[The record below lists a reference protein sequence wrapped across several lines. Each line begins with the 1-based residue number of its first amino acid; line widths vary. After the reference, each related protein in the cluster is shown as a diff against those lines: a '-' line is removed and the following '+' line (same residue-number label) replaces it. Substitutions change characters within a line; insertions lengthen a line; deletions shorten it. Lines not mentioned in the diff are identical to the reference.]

1 MHNQL
6 SLRAALRP
14 VRVIRHDPSTA
25 SRAKAADA
33 CRPIIR
39 LTHCACGALAL
50 FLVTAAPAW
59 AQTSTWTNTGSGNW
73 TTPGNWD
80 TGTVPNTTVG
90 ADIENGGTAVVTSSG
105 QTVNLLQVGE
115 AGTGSLVIQN
125 GGTLTQ
131 ASGAAFTLIG
141 TGSFTINGQG
151 STYSTPND
159 LLLGRGTGTNA
170 ITVENGGQLYTGN
183 AFIGEGTSSV
193 STNISATVTGAG
205 SYWNAGEFI
214 GVGGGPNAATL
225 TISDGATVTAQ
236 STVAIESIGSGATG
250 IATVT
255 GPGSQLLL
263 PGTALAIG
271 EFINGGEGNGTLTIS
286 NGGLVSAQTVTLGE
300 FDAGTTGVL
309 NLDGTST
316 ARGVLVTT
324 SLAKDLGSGTVNFN
338 GGILRAGAAS
348 SNFISGFD
356 AGSLVVDTGGLY
368 LDTNGFNV
376 TVTDGLS
383 GSGGLTKIGNG
394 TLVLNSNNTLT
405 GNSEVS
411 AGTLA
416 VGDSTNSNA
425 VLGGNLTVDAGA
437 TLLGYGILGGDL
449 INNGTVV
456 PGGTTGTIGSL
467 SVGGNYAQ
475 ASTATL
481 SIEVSP
487 TSASQLKV
495 NGSATLNGLL
505 AITYDPG
512 TYTATQYTIVSA
524 ANGVSGKFSGTAAT
538 LSGGANLGTLQSSVT
553 YAANNV
559 DLVLAN
565 ASTTSTP
572 PPTTPPTTPVV
583 VAPNDTSI
591 YAALGTAAV
600 MNAQGTTAALLDRT
614 GGASAVPSGAPA
626 GWISATGEQ
635 TKVGGSNGE
644 PGFEANQYGFL
655 AGLAQRLGDY
665 TLGVAGGYT
674 HTDLDEQVTGDS
686 GTTDT
691 LRAALY
697 ASRWLGPVG
706 VSGTLGY
713 GLDFLSQ
720 KRPFP
725 GVGTAEGDHMG
736 QEFTTGAQASLPL
749 TLGSVVLTPRV
760 GLRYAYFHANSF
772 GESGAAGQDLDVG
785 TDNVHSLQPYAE
797 LTLDKA
803 FGDALKPVDVQLRVG
818 YAHEVLDA
826 GRAVSVASQD
836 GTLFTA
842 PGTSL
847 PRGYL
852 TTGISIGMQ
861 PVKNLTVSLGYDALI
876 DTTHASAQAGTL
888 KADYRF

>member
-1 MHNQL
+1 M
-6 SLRAALRP
+6 
-14 VRVIRHDPSTA
+14 
-25 SRAKAADA
+25 
-33 CRPIIR
+33 IR
-39 LTHCACGALAL
+39 LTHCAYGALTL
-50 FLVTAAPAW
+50 FLVAAAPAW
-59 AQTSTWTNTGSGNW
+59 SQQTSNWTNTGSGNW

-80 TGTVPNTTVG
+80 TGAVPNTTTNVF
-90 ADIENGGTAVVTSSG
+90 IENGGTAVVSTGG
-105 QTVNLLQVGE
+105 QTVDLLQVGIDP
-115 AGTGSLVIQN
+115 ASSGSLVIQG

-131 ASGAAFTLIG
+131 ASSGVFTLIG
-141 TGSFTINGQG
+141 TGSLTINGQG

-159 LLLGRGTGTNA
+159 LILGRGTGTNT

-205 SYWNAGEFI
+205 SYWNAGQFL

-225 TISDGATVTAQ
+225 TISDGATVTAT
-236 STVAIESIGSGATG
+236 SSGSNGAIESIGSGATG
-250 IATVT
+250 ITTVT

-263 PGTALAIG
+263 PGTPLAVG

-286 NGGLVSAQTVTLGE
+286 NGGLVSAQTVTLGD

-309 NLDGTST
+309 NLDGTSS
-316 ARGVLVTT
+316 ARGVLVTSGLT
-324 SLAKDLGSGTVNFN
+324 KDLGSGTVNFD

-348 SNFISGFD
+348 SNFISGFG
-356 AGSLVVDTGGLY
+356 AGSLVVNAGGLY

-376 TVTDGLS
+376 TVTDALS

-394 TLVLNSNNTLT
+394 TLVLDSDNTLT

-411 AGTLA
+411 VGTLE
-416 VGDSTNSNA
+416 VGDSSASNA
-425 VLGGNLTVDAGA
+425 VLGGNLTVDVAA
-437 TLLGYGILGGDL
+437 ALLGYGTIGGNL
-449 INNGTVV
+449 VNNGTVV
-456 PGGTTGTIGSL
+456 PGGTAGTIGNL
-467 SVGGNYAQ
+467 SVGGNYTQ
-475 ASTATL
+475 ASTAAL
-481 SIEVSP
+481 SVEVSP

-495 NGSATLNGLL
+495 NGSATLNGVL
-505 AITYDPG
+505 AITFDPG
-512 TYTATQYTIVSA
+512 TYTATQYTLVSA
-524 ANGVSGKFSGTAAT
+524 ANGVSGKFSSTMAT
-538 LSGGANLGTLQSSVT
+538 LSGGANLGTLQSAVT
-553 YAANNV
+553 YDANSAN
-559 DLVLAN
+559 LVLAN
-565 ASTTSTP
+565 ATT
-572 PPTTPPTTPVV
+572 TTTPTTPVI

-591 YAALGTAAV
+591 YGALGTAAV
-600 MNAQGTTAALLDRT
+600 MNAQGNTAALLDRT
-614 GGASAVPSGAPA
+614 GRASTAPPGAPD

-644 PGFEANQYGFL
+644 PGFQANQYGFL
-655 AGLAQRLGDY
+655 AGLEQRLGEY

-686 GTTDT
+686 GATDS

-697 ASRWLGPVG
+697 ASRWLGPVD

-720 KRPFP
+720 KRPFA
-725 GVGTAEGDHMG
+725 GVGTAEGNHMG

-772 GESGAAGQDLDVG
+772 GESGAAGQDLDVS

-803 FGDALKPVDVQLRVG
+803 FGNALKPVKVQLRVG
-818 YAHEVLDA
+818 YAREVLDA
-826 GRAVSVASQD
+826 GRALSVASQD

-852 TTGISIGMQ
+852 TTGISIGTQ
-861 PVKNLTVSLGYDALI
+861 PVKNLTVSLAYDALI
-876 DTTHASAQAGTL
+876 NTTHASAQTGTL
-888 KADYRF
+888 RADYRF

>member
-1 MHNQL
+1 M
-6 SLRAALRP
+6 
-14 VRVIRHDPSTA
+14 
-25 SRAKAADA
+25 
-33 CRPIIR
+33 
-39 LTHCACGALAL
+39 
-50 FLVTAAPAW
+50 
-59 AQTSTWTNTGSGNW
+59 
-73 TTPGNWD
+73 
-80 TGTVPNTTVG
+80 
-90 ADIENGGTAVVTSSG
+90 TSSG
-105 QTVNLLQVGE
+105 QTVGLLQVGVT
-115 AGTGSLVIQN
+115 GTGSLLIQN

-131 ASGAAFTLIG
+131 ASGAAFTVIG
-141 TGSFTINGQG
+141 TGSITINGQG

-183 AFIGEGTSSV
+183 AFVGEGSSSV
-193 STNISATVTGAG
+193 STNIGATVTGAG
-205 SYWNAGEFI
+205 SYWNAGEFL

-263 PGTALAIG
+263 PGTALAVG

-309 NLDGTST
+309 NLDGTSS

-338 GGILRAGAAS
+338 GGILRAGASS
-348 SNFISGFD
+348 SNFISGFG

-368 LDTNGFNV
+368 LDTNGFDV
-376 TVTDGLS
+376 TITDGLS
-383 GSGGLTKIGNG
+383 GSGGLTKIGGG
-394 TLVLNSNNTLT
+394 TLVLDSDNTLR

-411 AGTLA
+411 AGTLV
-416 VGDSTNSNA
+416 VGDSSSNA
-425 VLGGNLTVDAGA
+425 VLGGNLTVDAA
-437 TLLGYGILGGDL
+437 AALLGYGTIGGNL
-449 INNGTVV
+449 TNNGTVV
-456 PGGTTGTIGSL
+456 PGGTSGTMDAL
-467 SVGGNYAQ
+467 SVGGNYTQ
-475 ASTATL
+475 ASTAAL

-495 NGSATLNGLL
+495 SGSATLNGVL
-505 AITYDPG
+505 AIVYDPG

-524 ANGVSGKFSGTAAT
+524 ANGVSGKFSSTTAT
-538 LSGGANLGTLQSSVT
+538 LSGGANLGTLQSSLT
-553 YAANNV
+553 YDANSAN
-559 DLVLAN
+559 LVLAN
-565 ASTTSTP
+565 ASATV
-572 PPTTPPTTPVV
+572 TTPVV

-591 YAALGTAAV
+591 YTALGTAAV

-614 GGASAVPSGAPA
+614 GGASAATSGAQD
-626 GWISATGEQ
+626 GWIRATGEQ

-644 PGFEANQYGFL
+644 PGFQANQYGFL
-655 AGLAQRLGDY
+655 AGLEQRLGNY

-686 GTTDT
+686 GATDT

-697 ASRWLGPVG
+697 ASRWLGPLS

-720 KRPFP
+720 KRPFA
-725 GVGTAEGDHMG
+725 GIGTAEGDHMG
-736 QEFTTGAQASLPL
+736 QEFTTGAQAALSL

-760 GLRYAYFHANSF
+760 GLRYAYFHADSF
-772 GESGAAGQDLDVG
+772 GESGAAAQNLDVG
-785 TDNVHSLQPYAE
+785 SDNLHSLQPYAE
-797 LTLDKA
+797 LTLDRA
-803 FGDALKPVDVQLRVG
+803 FGDVLNPVNVQLRVG
-818 YAHEVLDA
+818 YARELLDA

-836 GTLFTA
+836 ETLFTA
-842 PGTSL
+842 PGVSL

-852 TTGISIGMQ
+852 TTGISIGLQ
-861 PVKNLTVSLGYDALI
+861 PVKSLMVSLGYDALI
-876 DTTHASAQAGTL
+876 NTTHASAQAGTL
-888 KADYRF
+888 KAEYRF

>member
-25 SRAKAADA
+25 SRTKAADA
-33 CRPIIR
+33 CRPMIR

-50 FLVTAAPAW
+50 FLVAAAPAW

-73 TTPGNWD
+73 TAPGNWD

-141 TGSFTINGQG
+141 TGSLTINGQG

-159 LLLGRGTGTNA
+159 LLLGRGTGTDA
-170 ITVENGGQLYTGN
+170 ITVENGGQLFTGN

-193 STNISATVTGAG
+193 STGISATVTGAG
-205 SYWNAGEFI
+205 SYWNAGEFL

-263 PGTALAIG
+263 PGTALAVG

-309 NLDGTST
+309 NLDGTSS

-348 SNFISGFD
+348 SNFISGFG
-356 AGSLVVDTGGLY
+356 AGSLVVDAGGLY
-368 LDTNGFNV
+368 LDTNGFDV
-376 TVTDGLS
+376 TVTDSLS
-383 GSGGLTKIGNG
+383 GSGGLTKIGSG
-394 TLVLNSNNTLT
+394 TLVLNSENTLM

-411 AGTLA
+411 AGTLQ
-416 VGDSTNSNA
+416 VGDSSNSNA
-425 VLGGNLTVDAGA
+425 VLGGNLTVDQGA
-437 TLLGYGILGGDL
+437 ALLGYGTVGGNL

-456 PGGTTGTIGSL
+456 PGGTTGTPGSL
-467 SVGGNYAQ
+467 SVGGNYTQ

>member
-1 MHNQL
+1 MRNQL

-14 VRVIRHDPSTA
+14 IRAIRHDLSTA

-50 FLVTAAPAW
+50 FLVAAAPAW

-73 TTPGNWD
+73 TAPGNWD

-131 ASGAAFTLIG
+131 ASGATSTTIG
-141 TGSFTINGQG
+141 SGSLAINGQG
-151 STYSTPND
+151 SIYTTPTD

-225 TISDGATVTAQ
+225 TISDGATVTAR
-236 STVAIESIGSGATG
+236 SSVAIESIGSGATG

-309 NLDGTST
+309 NLDGTSS

-348 SNFISGFD
+348 SNFISGFG
-356 AGSLVVDTGGLY
+356 AGNLVVNAGGLY
-368 LDTNGFNV
+368 LDTNGFDV
-376 TVTDGLS
+376 TVTDSLS
-383 GSGGLTKIGNG
+383 GSGGLTKIGSG
-394 TLVLNSNNTLT
+394 TLVLNSENTLT

-411 AGTLA
+411 AGTLE
-416 VGDSTNSNA
+416 VGDISNSNA
-425 VLGGNLTVDAGA
+425 VLGGNLTVEQGA
-437 TLLGYGILGGDL
+437 ALLGYGTVGGNL
-449 INNGTVV
+449 INNGMVV
-456 PGGTTGTIGSL
+456 PGGTIGTPGTL
-467 SVGGNYAQ
+467 SIGGNYTQ
-475 ASTATL
+475 ASTGTL

-487 TSASQLKV
+487 MSASQLKV
-495 NGSATLNGLL
+495 NGNATLNGVL

-524 ANGVSGKFSGTAAT
+524 NGVTGKFSSTTST
-538 LSGGANLGTLQSSVT
+538 LSGGASLGTLQSSVT
-553 YAANNV
+553 YDANSAN
-559 DLVLAN
+559 LVLAN
-565 ASTTSTP
+565 ASTTT
-572 PPTTPPTTPVV
+572 TTPVV

-600 MNAQGTTAALLDRT
+600 MNAQGTTAALLDRS
-614 GGASAVPSGAPA
+614 GGASGVTPGAPA
-626 GWISATGEQ
+626 GWVRATGEQ

-644 PGFEANQYGFL
+644 PGFQANQYGFL
-655 AGLAQRLGDY
+655 AGLEQRLGDY
-665 TLGVAGGYT
+665 TLGVAAGYT

-720 KRPFP
+720 KRPFA

-772 GESGAAGQDLDVG
+772 GESGAAAQDLDVS

-797 LTLDKA
+797 LTLDKT
-803 FGDALKPVDVQLRVG
+803 FGDALKPVNVQLRVG
-818 YAHEVLDA
+818 YAREVLDA
-826 GRAVSVASQD
+826 GRALSVASQD

-852 TTGISIGMQ
+852 TTGISVGMQ
-861 PVKNLTVSLGYDALI
+861 PVKNLTVSLGYGALI
-876 DTTHASAQAGTL
+876 NTTHASAQAGSL
-888 KADYRF
+888 RADCQF

>member
-1 MHNQL
+1 M
-6 SLRAALRP
+6 
-14 VRVIRHDPSTA
+14 
-25 SRAKAADA
+25 
-33 CRPIIR
+33 
-39 LTHCACGALAL
+39 
-50 FLVTAAPAW
+50 
-59 AQTSTWTNTGSGNW
+59 
-73 TTPGNWD
+73 
-80 TGTVPNTTVG
+80 
-90 ADIENGGTAVVTSSG
+90 TSSG
-105 QTVNLLQVGE
+105 QTVGLLQVGVT
-115 AGTGSLVIQN
+115 GTGSLLIQN

-131 ASGAAFTLIG
+131 ASGAAFTVIG
-141 TGSFTINGQG
+141 TGSITINGQG

-183 AFIGEGTSSV
+183 AFVGEGSSSV
-193 STNISATVTGAG
+193 STNIGATVTGAG
-205 SYWNAGEFI
+205 SYWNAGEFL

-263 PGTALAIG
+263 PGTALAVG

-309 NLDGTST
+309 NLDGTSS

-338 GGILRAGAAS
+338 GGILRAGASS
-348 SNFISGFD
+348 SNFISGFG

-368 LDTNGFNV
+368 LDTNGFDV
-376 TVTDGLS
+376 TITDGLS
-383 GSGGLTKIGNG
+383 GSGGLTKIGGG
-394 TLVLNSNNTLT
+394 TLVLDSDNTLR

-411 AGTLA
+411 AGTLV
-416 VGDSTNSNA
+416 VGDSSSNA
-425 VLGGNLTVDAGA
+425 VLGGNLTVDAA
-437 TLLGYGILGGDL
+437 AALLGYGTIGGNL
-449 INNGTVV
+449 TNNGTVV
-456 PGGTTGTIGSL
+456 PGGTSGTMDAL
-467 SVGGNYAQ
+467 SVGGNYTQ
-475 ASTATL
+475 ASTAAL

-495 NGSATLNGLL
+495 SGSATLNGVL
-505 AITYDPG
+505 AIVYDPG

-524 ANGVSGKFSGTAAT
+524 ANGVSGKFSSTTAT
-538 LSGGANLGTLQSSVT
+538 LSGGANLGTLQSSLT
-553 YAANNV
+553 YDANSAN
-559 DLVLAN
+559 LVLAN
-565 ASTTSTP
+565 ASATV
-572 PPTTPPTTPVV
+572 TTPVV

-591 YAALGTAAV
+591 YTALGTAAV

-614 GGASAVPSGAPA
+614 GGASAATSGAQD
-626 GWISATGEQ
+626 GWIRATGEQ

-644 PGFEANQYGFL
+644 PGFQANQYGFL
-655 AGLAQRLGDY
+655 AGLEQRLGDY

-686 GTTDT
+686 GATDT

-697 ASRWLGPVG
+697 ASRWLGPLS

-720 KRPFP
+720 KRPFA
-725 GVGTAEGDHMG
+725 GIGTAEGDHMG
-736 QEFTTGAQASLPL
+736 QEFTTGAQAALSL

-760 GLRYAYFHANSF
+760 GLRYAYFHADSF
-772 GESGAAGQDLDVG
+772 GESGAAAQNLDVG
-785 TDNVHSLQPYAE
+785 SDNLHSLQPYAE
-797 LTLDKA
+797 LTLDRA
-803 FGDALKPVDVQLRVG
+803 FGDVLNPVNVQLRVG
-818 YAHEVLDA
+818 YARELLDA

-836 GTLFTA
+836 ETLFTA
-842 PGTSL
+842 PGVSL

-852 TTGISIGMQ
+852 TTGISIGLQ
-861 PVKNLTVSLGYDALI
+861 PVKSLMVSLGYDALI
-876 DTTHASAQAGTL
+876 NTTHASAQAGTL
-888 KADYRF
+888 KAEYRF

>member
-1 MHNQL
+1 M
-6 SLRAALRP
+6 
-14 VRVIRHDPSTA
+14 
-25 SRAKAADA
+25 
-33 CRPIIR
+33 
-39 LTHCACGALAL
+39 
-50 FLVTAAPAW
+50 
-59 AQTSTWTNTGSGNW
+59 
-73 TTPGNWD
+73 
-80 TGTVPNTTVG
+80 
-90 ADIENGGTAVVTSSG
+90 TSSG
-105 QTVNLLQVGE
+105 QTVGLLQVGVT
-115 AGTGSLVIQN
+115 GTGSLLIQN

-131 ASGAAFTLIG
+131 ASGAAFTVIG
-141 TGSFTINGQG
+141 TGSITINGQG

-183 AFIGEGTSSV
+183 AFVGEGSSSV
-193 STNISATVTGAG
+193 STNIGATVTGAG
-205 SYWNAGEFI
+205 SYWNAGEFL

-263 PGTALAIG
+263 PGTALAVG

-309 NLDGTST
+309 NLDGTSS

-338 GGILRAGAAS
+338 GGILRAGASS
-348 SNFISGFD
+348 SNFISGFG

-368 LDTNGFNV
+368 LDTNGFDV
-376 TVTDGLS
+376 TITDGLS
-383 GSGGLTKIGNG
+383 GSGGLTKIGSG
-394 TLVLNSNNTLT
+394 TLVLDSDNTLR

-411 AGTLA
+411 AGTLV
-416 VGDSTNSNA
+416 VGDSSSNA
-425 VLGGNLTVDAGA
+425 VLGGNLTVDAA
-437 TLLGYGILGGDL
+437 AALLGYGTIGGNL
-449 INNGTVV
+449 TNNGTVV
-456 PGGTTGTIGSL
+456 PGGTSGTMGAL
-467 SVGGNYAQ
+467 SVGGNYTQ
-475 ASTATL
+475 ASTAAL

-495 NGSATLNGLL
+495 SGSATLNGVL
-505 AITYDPG
+505 AIVYDPG

-524 ANGVSGKFSGTAAT
+524 ANGVSGKFSSTTAT
-538 LSGGANLGTLQSSVT
+538 LSGGANLGTLQSSLT
-553 YAANNV
+553 YDANSAN
-559 DLVLAN
+559 LVLAN
-565 ASTTSTP
+565 ASATV
-572 PPTTPPTTPVV
+572 TTPVV

-591 YAALGTAAV
+591 YTALGTAAV

-614 GGASAVPSGAPA
+614 GGASAATSGAQD
-626 GWISATGEQ
+626 GWIRATGEQ

-644 PGFEANQYGFL
+644 PGFQANQYGFL
-655 AGLAQRLGDY
+655 AGLEQRLGDY

-686 GTTDT
+686 GATDT

-697 ASRWLGPVG
+697 ASRWLGPLS

-720 KRPFP
+720 KRPFA
-725 GVGTAEGDHMG
+725 GIGTAEGDHMG
-736 QEFTTGAQASLPL
+736 QEFTTGAQAALPL

-760 GLRYAYFHANSF
+760 GLRYAYFHADSF
-772 GESGAAGQDLDVG
+772 GESGAAAQNLDVG
-785 TDNVHSLQPYAE
+785 PDNLHSLQPYAE

-803 FGDALKPVDVQLRVG
+803 FGDVLKPVNVQLRVG
-818 YAHEVLDA
+818 YARELLDT

-836 GTLFTA
+836 QTLFTA
-842 PGTSL
+842 PGVSL

-852 TTGISIGMQ
+852 TTGISIGLQ
-861 PVKNLTVSLGYDALI
+861 PVKNLMVSLGYDALI
-876 DTTHASAQAGTL
+876 NTTHASAQAGTL
-888 KADYRF
+888 KAEYRF

>member
-1 MHNQL
+1 M
-6 SLRAALRP
+6 
-14 VRVIRHDPSTA
+14 
-25 SRAKAADA
+25 
-33 CRPIIR
+33 
-39 LTHCACGALAL
+39 
-50 FLVTAAPAW
+50 
-59 AQTSTWTNTGSGNW
+59 
-73 TTPGNWD
+73 
-80 TGTVPNTTVG
+80 
-90 ADIENGGTAVVTSSG
+90 TSSG
-105 QTVNLLQVGE
+105 QTVGLLQVGVT
-115 AGTGSLVIQN
+115 GTGSLLIQN

-131 ASGAAFTLIG
+131 ASGAAFTVIG
-141 TGSFTINGQG
+141 TGSITINGQG

-183 AFIGEGTSSV
+183 AFVGEGSSSV
-193 STNISATVTGAG
+193 STNIGATVTGAG
-205 SYWNAGEFI
+205 SYWNAGEFL

-263 PGTALAIG
+263 PGTALAVG

-309 NLDGTST
+309 NLDGTSS

-338 GGILRAGAAS
+338 GGILRAGASS
-348 SNFISGFD
+348 SNFISGFG

-368 LDTNGFNV
+368 LDTNGFDV
-376 TVTDGLS
+376 TITDGLS
-383 GSGGLTKIGNG
+383 GSGGLTKIGSG
-394 TLVLNSNNTLT
+394 TLVLDSDNTLR

-411 AGTLA
+411 AGTLV
-416 VGDSTNSNA
+416 VGDSSSNA
-425 VLGGNLTVDAGA
+425 VLGGNLTVDAA
-437 TLLGYGILGGDL
+437 AALLGYGTIGGNL
-449 INNGTVV
+449 TNNGTVV
-456 PGGTTGTIGSL
+456 PGGTSGTMGAL
-467 SVGGNYAQ
+467 SVGGNYTQ
-475 ASTATL
+475 ASTAAL

-495 NGSATLNGLL
+495 SGSATLNGVL
-505 AITYDPG
+505 AIVYDPG

-524 ANGVSGKFSGTAAT
+524 ANGVSGKFSSTTAT
-538 LSGGANLGTLQSSVT
+538 LSGGANLGTLQSSLT
-553 YAANNV
+553 YDANSAN
-559 DLVLAN
+559 LVLAN
-565 ASTTSTP
+565 ASATV
-572 PPTTPPTTPVV
+572 TTPVV

-591 YAALGTAAV
+591 YTALGTAAV

-614 GGASAVPSGAPA
+614 GGASAATSGAQD
-626 GWISATGEQ
+626 GWIRATGEQ

-644 PGFEANQYGFL
+644 PGFQANQYGFL
-655 AGLAQRLGDY
+655 AGLEQRLGDY

-686 GTTDT
+686 GATDT

-697 ASRWLGPVG
+697 ASRWLGPLS

-720 KRPFP
+720 KRPFA
-725 GVGTAEGDHMG
+725 GIGTAEGDHMG
-736 QEFTTGAQASLPL
+736 QEFTTGAQAALPL

-760 GLRYAYFHANSF
+760 GLRYAYFHADSF
-772 GESGAAGQDLDVG
+772 GESGAAAQNLDVG
-785 TDNVHSLQPYAE
+785 SDNLHSLQPYAE
-797 LTLDKA
+797 LTLDRA
-803 FGDALKPVDVQLRVG
+803 FGDVLNPVNVQLRVG
-818 YAHEVLDA
+818 YARELLDA

-836 GTLFTA
+836 ETLFTA
-842 PGTSL
+842 PGVSL

-852 TTGISIGMQ
+852 TTGISIGLQ
-861 PVKNLTVSLGYDALI
+861 PVKSLMVSLGYDALI
-876 DTTHASAQAGTL
+876 NTTHASAQAGTL
-888 KADYRF
+888 KAEYRF

>member
-1 MHNQL
+1 M
-6 SLRAALRP
+6 
-14 VRVIRHDPSTA
+14 
-25 SRAKAADA
+25 
-33 CRPIIR
+33 
-39 LTHCACGALAL
+39 
-50 FLVTAAPAW
+50 
-59 AQTSTWTNTGSGNW
+59 
-73 TTPGNWD
+73 
-80 TGTVPNTTVG
+80 
-90 ADIENGGTAVVTSSG
+90 TSSG
-105 QTVNLLQVGE
+105 QTVGLLQVGVT
-115 AGTGSLVIQN
+115 GTGSLLIQN

-131 ASGAAFTLIG
+131 ASGAAFTVIG
-141 TGSFTINGQG
+141 TGSITINGQG

-183 AFIGEGTSSV
+183 AFVGEGSSSV
-193 STNISATVTGAG
+193 STNIGATVTGAG
-205 SYWNAGEFI
+205 SYWNAGEFL

-263 PGTALAIG
+263 PGTALAVG

-309 NLDGTST
+309 NLDGTSS

-338 GGILRAGAAS
+338 GGILRAGASS
-348 SNFISGFD
+348 SNFISGFG

-368 LDTNGFNV
+368 LDTNGFDV
-376 TVTDGLS
+376 TITDGLS
-383 GSGGLTKIGNG
+383 GSGGLTKIGGG
-394 TLVLNSNNTLT
+394 TLVLDSDNTLR

-411 AGTLA
+411 AGTLV
-416 VGDSTNSNA
+416 VGDSSSNA
-425 VLGGNLTVDAGA
+425 VLGGNLTVDAA
-437 TLLGYGILGGDL
+437 AALLGYGTIGGNL
-449 INNGTVV
+449 TNNGTVV
-456 PGGTTGTIGSL
+456 PGGTSGTMGAL
-467 SVGGNYAQ
+467 SVGGNYTQ
-475 ASTATL
+475 ASTAAL

-495 NGSATLNGLL
+495 SGSATLNGVL
-505 AITYDPG
+505 AIVYDPG

-524 ANGVSGKFSGTAAT
+524 ANGVSGKFSSTTAT
-538 LSGGANLGTLQSSVT
+538 LSGGANLGTLQSSLT
-553 YAANNV
+553 YDANSAN
-559 DLVLAN
+559 LVLAN
-565 ASTTSTP
+565 ASATV
-572 PPTTPPTTPVV
+572 TTPVV

-591 YAALGTAAV
+591 YTALGTAAV

-614 GGASAVPSGAPA
+614 GGASAATSGAQD
-626 GWISATGEQ
+626 GWIRATGEQ

-644 PGFEANQYGFL
+644 PGFQANQYGFL
-655 AGLAQRLGDY
+655 AGLEQRLGNY

-686 GTTDT
+686 GATDT

-697 ASRWLGPVG
+697 ASRWLGPLS

-720 KRPFP
+720 KRPFA
-725 GVGTAEGDHMG
+725 GIGTAEGDHMG
-736 QEFTTGAQASLPL
+736 QEFTTGAQAALPL

-760 GLRYAYFHANSF
+760 GLRYAYFHADSF
-772 GESGAAGQDLDVG
+772 GESGAAAQNLDVG
-785 TDNVHSLQPYAE
+785 SDNLHSLQPYAE
-797 LTLDKA
+797 LTLDRA
-803 FGDALKPVDVQLRVG
+803 FGDVLNPVNVQLRVG
-818 YAHEVLDA
+818 YARELLDA

-836 GTLFTA
+836 ETLFTA
-842 PGTSL
+842 PGVSL

-852 TTGISIGMQ
+852 TTGISIGLQ
-861 PVKNLTVSLGYDALI
+861 PVKSLMVSLGYDALI
-876 DTTHASAQAGTL
+876 NTTHASAQAGTL
-888 KADYRF
+888 KAEYRF

>member
-1 MHNQL
+1 MHHQL
-6 SLRAALRP
+6 SLRAPLRP
-14 VRVIRHDPSTA
+14 VRVIRHDLSTPR
-25 SRAKAADA
+25 RATAADV
-33 CRPIIR
+33 CRPMIR
-39 LTHCACGALAL
+39 LTHCACGALTV
-50 FLVTAAPAW
+50 FLVAAAPAW
-59 AQTSTWTNTGSGNW
+59 SQQTSNWTNTGSGNW

-80 TGTVPNTTVG
+80 TGAVPNTTTNVF
-90 ADIENGGTAVVTSSG
+90 IENGGTAVVSTSG
-105 QTVNLLQVGE
+105 QTVDLLQVGIDP
-115 AGTGSLVIQN
+115 ATSGSLVIQG

-131 ASGAAFTLIG
+131 ASSGVFTLVG

-151 STYSTPND
+151 STYTTPND
-159 LLLGRGTGTNA
+159 LILGRGTGTNT
-170 ITVENGGQLYTGN
+170 ITVENGGQLYTGS

-193 STNISATVTGAG
+193 SNNISATVTGAG
-205 SYWNAGEFI
+205 SYWNAGQFL

-225 TISDGATVTAQ
+225 TISDGATVTAT
-236 STVAIESIGSGATG
+236 SPGSNGAVESIGSGATG

-263 PGTALAIG
+263 PGTALAVG

-286 NGGLVSAQTVTLGE
+286 NGGLVSAQTVTLGD

-309 NLDGTST
+309 NLDGTSS
-316 ARGVLVTT
+316 ARGVLVTS
-324 SLAKDLGSGTVNFN
+324 SLAKDLGSGTVNFD

-348 SNFISGFD
+348 SDFISGFS

-368 LDTNGFNV
+368 LDTNGFDV
-376 TVTDGLS
+376 TVTDALS

-394 TLVLNSNNTLT
+394 TLVLDSDNTLT

-411 AGTLA
+411 AGTLE
-416 VGDSTNSNA
+416 VGDSNDSNA
-425 VLGGNLTVDAGA
+425 ELGGNLTVDAAA
-437 TLLGYGILGGDL
+437 TLLGYGTIGGNL

-456 PGGTTGTIGSL
+456 PGGTRGNIGTL
-467 SVGGNYAQ
+467 SVGGNYTQ
-475 ASTATL
+475 ASTAAL
-481 SIEVSP
+481 SIEVNP

-495 NGSATLNGLL
+495 NGSATLNGVL

-512 TYTATQYTIVSA
+512 TYTATRYTIVSA
-524 ANGVSGKFSGTAAT
+524 ANGVSGKFSSTTAT

-553 YAANNV
+553 YDANSA

-565 ASTTSTP
+565 ASTTT
-572 PPTTPPTTPVV
+572 TTPVV

-600 MNAQGTTAALLDRT
+600 MNAQGTTAALLDR
-614 GGASAVPSGAPA
+614 ASSASTATPGAPD
-626 GWISATGEQ
+626 GWIRATGEQ

-644 PGFEANQYGFL
+644 PGFQANQYGFL
-655 AGLAQRLGDY
+655 AGLEQRLGDY

-686 GTTDT
+686 GATDS

-697 ASRWLGPVG
+697 ASRWLGPVD

-720 KRPFP
+720 KRPFA

-736 QEFTTGAQASLPL
+736 QEFTTGVQASLPL
-749 TLGSVVLTPRV
+749 ALGSVVLTPRV

-772 GESGAAGQDLDVG
+772 GESGAAAQDLDVG

-803 FGDALKPVDVQLRVG
+803 FGDTLKPVKVQLRVG
-818 YAHEVLDA
+818 YAREVLDA
-826 GRAVSVASQD
+826 GRALSVASQD

-861 PVKNLTVSLGYDALI
+861 PVKNLRLSLGYDTLI
-876 DTTHASAQAGTL
+876 NTTHASAQAGTL
-888 KADYRF
+888 RADYRF

>member
-1 MHNQL
+1 M
-6 SLRAALRP
+6 
-14 VRVIRHDPSTA
+14 
-25 SRAKAADA
+25 
-33 CRPIIR
+33 
-39 LTHCACGALAL
+39 
-50 FLVTAAPAW
+50 
-59 AQTSTWTNTGSGNW
+59 
-73 TTPGNWD
+73 
-80 TGTVPNTTVG
+80 
-90 ADIENGGTAVVTSSG
+90 TSSG
-105 QTVNLLQVGE
+105 QTVGLLQVGVT
-115 AGTGSLVIQN
+115 GTGSLLIQN

-131 ASGAAFTLIG
+131 ASGAAFTVIG
-141 TGSFTINGQG
+141 TGSITINGQG

-183 AFIGEGTSSV
+183 AFVGEGSSSV
-193 STNISATVTGAG
+193 STNIGATVTGAG
-205 SYWNAGEFI
+205 SYWNAGEFL

-263 PGTALAIG
+263 PGTALAVG

-309 NLDGTST
+309 NLDGTSS

-338 GGILRAGAAS
+338 GGILRAGASS
-348 SNFISGFD
+348 SNFISGFG

-368 LDTNGFNV
+368 LDTNGFDV
-376 TVTDGLS
+376 TITDGLS
-383 GSGGLTKIGNG
+383 GSGGLTKIGGG
-394 TLVLNSNNTLT
+394 TLVLDSDNTLR

-411 AGTLA
+411 AGTLV
-416 VGDSTNSNA
+416 VGDSSSNA
-425 VLGGNLTVDAGA
+425 VLGGNLTVDAA
-437 TLLGYGILGGDL
+437 AALLGYGTIGGNL
-449 INNGTVV
+449 TNNGTVV
-456 PGGTTGTIGSL
+456 PGGTSGTMDAL
-467 SVGGNYAQ
+467 SVGGNYTQ
-475 ASTATL
+475 ASTAAL

-495 NGSATLNGLL
+495 SGSATLNGVL
-505 AITYDPG
+505 AIVYDPG

-524 ANGVSGKFSGTAAT
+524 ANGVSGKFSSTTAT
-538 LSGGANLGTLQSSVT
+538 LSGGANLGTLQSSLT
-553 YAANNV
+553 YDANSAN
-559 DLVLAN
+559 LVLAN
-565 ASTTSTP
+565 ASATV
-572 PPTTPPTTPVV
+572 TTPVV

-591 YAALGTAAV
+591 YTALGTAAV

-614 GGASAVPSGAPA
+614 GGASAATSGAQD
-626 GWISATGEQ
+626 GWIRATGEQ

-644 PGFEANQYGFL
+644 PGFQANQYGFL
-655 AGLAQRLGDY
+655 AGLEQRLGNY

-686 GTTDT
+686 GATDT

-697 ASRWLGPVG
+697 ASRWLGPLS

-720 KRPFP
+720 KRPFA
-725 GVGTAEGDHMG
+725 GIGTAEGDHMG
-736 QEFTTGAQASLPL
+736 QEFTTGAQAALPL

-760 GLRYAYFHANSF
+760 GLRYAYFHADSF
-772 GESGAAGQDLDVG
+772 GESGAAAQNLDVG
-785 TDNVHSLQPYAE
+785 SDNLHSLQPYAE
-797 LTLDKA
+797 LTLDRA
-803 FGDALKPVDVQLRVG
+803 FGDVLNPVNVQLRVG
-818 YAHEVLDA
+818 YARELLDA

-836 GTLFTA
+836 ETLFTA
-842 PGTSL
+842 PGVSL

-852 TTGISIGMQ
+852 TTGISIGLQ
-861 PVKNLTVSLGYDALI
+861 PVKSLMVSLGYDALI
-876 DTTHASAQAGTL
+876 NTTHASAQAGTL
-888 KADYRF
+888 KAEYRF

>member
-1 MHNQL
+1 M
-6 SLRAALRP
+6 
-14 VRVIRHDPSTA
+14 
-25 SRAKAADA
+25 
-33 CRPIIR
+33 
-39 LTHCACGALAL
+39 
-50 FLVTAAPAW
+50 
-59 AQTSTWTNTGSGNW
+59 
-73 TTPGNWD
+73 
-80 TGTVPNTTVG
+80 
-90 ADIENGGTAVVTSSG
+90 TSSG
-105 QTVNLLQVGE
+105 QTVGLLQVGVT
-115 AGTGSLVIQN
+115 GTGSLLIQN

-131 ASGAAFTLIG
+131 ASGAAFTVIG
-141 TGSFTINGQG
+141 TGSITINGQG

-183 AFIGEGTSSV
+183 AFVGEGSSSV
-193 STNISATVTGAG
+193 STNIGATVTGAG
-205 SYWNAGEFI
+205 SYWNAGEFL

-263 PGTALAIG
+263 PGTALAVG

-309 NLDGTST
+309 NLDGTSS

-338 GGILRAGAAS
+338 GGILRAGASS
-348 SNFISGFD
+348 SNFISGFG

-368 LDTNGFNV
+368 LDTNGFDV
-376 TVTDGLS
+376 TITDGLS
-383 GSGGLTKIGNG
+383 GSGGLTKIGSG
-394 TLVLNSNNTLT
+394 TLVLDSDNTLR

-411 AGTLA
+411 AGTLV
-416 VGDSTNSNA
+416 VGDSSSNA
-425 VLGGNLTVDAGA
+425 VLGGNLTVDAA
-437 TLLGYGILGGDL
+437 AALLGYGTIGGNL
-449 INNGTVV
+449 TNNGTVV
-456 PGGTTGTIGSL
+456 PGGTSGTMGAL
-467 SVGGNYAQ
+467 SVGGNYTQ
-475 ASTATL
+475 ASTAAL

-495 NGSATLNGLL
+495 SGSATLNGVL
-505 AITYDPG
+505 AIVYDPG

-524 ANGVSGKFSGTAAT
+524 ANGVSGKFSSTTAT
-538 LSGGANLGTLQSSVT
+538 LSGGANLGTLQSSLT
-553 YAANNV
+553 YDANSAN
-559 DLVLAN
+559 LVLAN
-565 ASTTSTP
+565 ASATV
-572 PPTTPPTTPVV
+572 TTPVV

-591 YAALGTAAV
+591 YTALGTAAV

-614 GGASAVPSGAPA
+614 GGASAATSGAQD
-626 GWISATGEQ
+626 GWIRATGEQ

-644 PGFEANQYGFL
+644 PGFQANQYGFL
-655 AGLAQRLGDY
+655 AGLEQRLGNY

-686 GTTDT
+686 GATDT

-697 ASRWLGPVG
+697 ASRWLGPLS

-720 KRPFP
+720 KRPFA
-725 GVGTAEGDHMG
+725 GIGTAEGDHMG
-736 QEFTTGAQASLPL
+736 QEFTTGAQAALPL

-760 GLRYAYFHANSF
+760 GLRYAYFHADSF
-772 GESGAAGQDLDVG
+772 GESGAAAQNLDVG
-785 TDNVHSLQPYAE
+785 PDNLHSLQPYAE

-803 FGDALKPVDVQLRVG
+803 FGDVLKPVNVQLRVG
-818 YAHEVLDA
+818 YARELLDT

-836 GTLFTA
+836 QTLFTA
-842 PGTSL
+842 PGVSL

-852 TTGISIGMQ
+852 TTGISIGLQ
-861 PVKNLTVSLGYDALI
+861 PVKNLMVSLGYDALI
-876 DTTHASAQAGTL
+876 NTTHASAQAGTL
-888 KADYRF
+888 KAEYRF

>member
-1 MHNQL
+1 M
-6 SLRAALRP
+6 
-14 VRVIRHDPSTA
+14 
-25 SRAKAADA
+25 
-33 CRPIIR
+33 
-39 LTHCACGALAL
+39 
-50 FLVTAAPAW
+50 
-59 AQTSTWTNTGSGNW
+59 
-73 TTPGNWD
+73 
-80 TGTVPNTTVG
+80 
-90 ADIENGGTAVVTSSG
+90 TSSG
-105 QTVNLLQVGE
+105 QTVGLLQVGVT
-115 AGTGSLVIQN
+115 GTGSLLIQN

-131 ASGAAFTLIG
+131 ASGAAFTVIG
-141 TGSFTINGQG
+141 TGSITINGQG

-183 AFIGEGTSSV
+183 AFVGEGSSSV
-193 STNISATVTGAG
+193 STNIGATVTGAG
-205 SYWNAGEFI
+205 SYWNAGEFL

-263 PGTALAIG
+263 PGTALAVG

-309 NLDGTST
+309 NLDGTSS

-338 GGILRAGAAS
+338 GGILRAGASS
-348 SNFISGFD
+348 SNFISGFG

-368 LDTNGFNV
+368 LDTNGFDV
-376 TVTDGLS
+376 TITDGLS
-383 GSGGLTKIGNG
+383 GSGGLTKIGSG
-394 TLVLNSNNTLT
+394 TLVLDSDNTLR

-411 AGTLA
+411 AGTLV
-416 VGDSTNSNA
+416 VGDSSSNA
-425 VLGGNLTVDAGA
+425 VLGGNLTVDAA
-437 TLLGYGILGGDL
+437 AALLGYGTIGGNL
-449 INNGTVV
+449 TNNGTVV
-456 PGGTTGTIGSL
+456 PGGTSGTMGAL
-467 SVGGNYAQ
+467 SVGGNYTQ
-475 ASTATL
+475 ASTAAL

-495 NGSATLNGLL
+495 SGSATLNGVL
-505 AITYDPG
+505 AIVYDPG

-524 ANGVSGKFSGTAAT
+524 ANGVSGKFSSTTAT
-538 LSGGANLGTLQSSVT
+538 LSGGANLGTLQSSLT
-553 YAANNV
+553 YDANSAN
-559 DLVLAN
+559 LVLAN
-565 ASTTSTP
+565 ASATV
-572 PPTTPPTTPVV
+572 TTPVV

-591 YAALGTAAV
+591 YTALGTAAV

-614 GGASAVPSGAPA
+614 GGASAATSGAQD
-626 GWISATGEQ
+626 GWIRATGEQ

-644 PGFEANQYGFL
+644 PGFQANQYGFL
-655 AGLAQRLGDY
+655 AGLEQRLGDY

-686 GTTDT
+686 GATDT

-697 ASRWLGPVG
+697 ASRWLGPLS

-720 KRPFP
+720 KRPFA
-725 GVGTAEGDHMG
+725 GIGTAEGDHMG
-736 QEFTTGAQASLPL
+736 QEFTTGAQAALSL

-760 GLRYAYFHANSF
+760 GLRYAYFHADSF
-772 GESGAAGQDLDVG
+772 GESGAAAQNLDVG
-785 TDNVHSLQPYAE
+785 SDNLHSLQPYAE
-797 LTLDKA
+797 LTLDRA
-803 FGDALKPVDVQLRVG
+803 FGDVLNPVNVQLRVG
-818 YAHEVLDA
+818 YARELLDA

-836 GTLFTA
+836 ETLFTA
-842 PGTSL
+842 PGVSL

-852 TTGISIGMQ
+852 TTGISIGLQ
-861 PVKNLTVSLGYDALI
+861 PVKSLMVSLGYDALI
-876 DTTHASAQAGTL
+876 NTTHASAQAGTL
-888 KADYRF
+888 KAEYRF

>member
-1 MHNQL
+1 M
-6 SLRAALRP
+6 
-14 VRVIRHDPSTA
+14 
-25 SRAKAADA
+25 
-33 CRPIIR
+33 
-39 LTHCACGALAL
+39 
-50 FLVTAAPAW
+50 
-59 AQTSTWTNTGSGNW
+59 
-73 TTPGNWD
+73 
-80 TGTVPNTTVG
+80 
-90 ADIENGGTAVVTSSG
+90 TSSG
-105 QTVNLLQVGE
+105 QTVGLLQVGVT
-115 AGTGSLVIQN
+115 GTGSLLIQN

-131 ASGAAFTLIG
+131 ASGAAFTVIG
-141 TGSFTINGQG
+141 TGSITINGQG

-183 AFIGEGTSSV
+183 AFVGEGSSSV

-205 SYWNAGEFI
+205 SYWNAGEFL

-263 PGTALAIG
+263 PGTALAVG

-309 NLDGTST
+309 NLDGTSS

-338 GGILRAGAAS
+338 GGILRAGASS
-348 SNFISGFD
+348 SNFISGFG

-368 LDTNGFNV
+368 LDTNGFDV
-376 TVTDGLS
+376 TITDGLS
-383 GSGGLTKIGNG
+383 GSGGLTKIGSG
-394 TLVLNSNNTLT
+394 TLVLDSDNTLR

-411 AGTLA
+411 AGTLV
-416 VGDSTNSNA
+416 VGDSSSNA
-425 VLGGNLTVDAGA
+425 VLGGNLTVDAA
-437 TLLGYGILGGDL
+437 AALLGYGTIGGNL
-449 INNGTVV
+449 TNNGTVV
-456 PGGTTGTIGSL
+456 PGGTSGTMGAL
-467 SVGGNYAQ
+467 SVGGNYTQ
-475 ASTATL
+475 ASTAAL

-495 NGSATLNGLL
+495 SGSATLNGVL
-505 AITYDPG
+505 AIVYDPG

-524 ANGVSGKFSGTAAT
+524 ANGVSGKFSSTTAT
-538 LSGGANLGTLQSSVT
+538 LSGGANLGTLQSSLT
-553 YAANNV
+553 YDANSAN
-559 DLVLAN
+559 LVLAN
-565 ASTTSTP
+565 ASATV
-572 PPTTPPTTPVV
+572 TTPVV

-591 YAALGTAAV
+591 YTALGTAAV

-614 GGASAVPSGAPA
+614 GGASAATSGAQD
-626 GWISATGEQ
+626 GWIRATGEQ

-644 PGFEANQYGFL
+644 PGFQANQYGFL
-655 AGLAQRLGDY
+655 AGLEQRLGDY

-686 GTTDT
+686 GATDT

-697 ASRWLGPVG
+697 ASRWLGPLS

-720 KRPFP
+720 KRPFA
-725 GVGTAEGDHMG
+725 GIGTAEGDHMG
-736 QEFTTGAQASLPL
+736 QEFTTGAQAALSL

-760 GLRYAYFHANSF
+760 GLRYAYFHADSF
-772 GESGAAGQDLDVG
+772 GESGAAAQNLDVG
-785 TDNVHSLQPYAE
+785 SDNLHSLQPYAE
-797 LTLDKA
+797 LTLDRA
-803 FGDALKPVDVQLRVG
+803 FGDVLNPVNVQLRVG
-818 YAHEVLDA
+818 YARELLDA

-836 GTLFTA
+836 ETLFTA
-842 PGTSL
+842 PGVSL

-852 TTGISIGMQ
+852 TTGISIGLQ
-861 PVKNLTVSLGYDALI
+861 PVKSLMVSLGYDALI
-876 DTTHASAQAGTL
+876 NTTHASAQAGTL
-888 KADYRF
+888 KAEYRF

>member
-1 MHNQL
+1 ML
-6 SLRAALRP
+6 
-14 VRVIRHDPSTA
+14 
-25 SRAKAADA
+25 
-33 CRPIIR
+33 R
-39 LTHCACGALAL
+39 LTHCACGSLAL
-50 FLVTAAPAW
+50 FLVAAVPAW

-80 TGTVPNTTVG
+80 TGTVPSATVN

-105 QTVNLLQVGE
+105 QTVDLLQVGA

-131 ASGAAFTLIG
+131 ASGAAFTAIG
-141 TGSFTINGQG
+141 TGSLTINGQG
-151 STYSTPND
+151 STYSTPNN
-159 LLLGRGTGTNA
+159 LLLGRGTGSNA
-170 ITVENGGQLYTGN
+170 ITVENGGRLYTGN
-183 AFIGEGTSSV
+183 AFIGEGRSSV
-193 STNISATVTGAG
+193 STNISATVTGSG
-205 SYWNAGEFI
+205 TYWNAGEFL

-271 EFINGGEGNGTLTIS
+271 ELINGGEGNGTLTIS

-309 NLDGTST
+309 NLDGTPS
-316 ARGVLVTT
+316 ARGVLVTS
-324 SLAKDLGSGTVNFN
+324 SLARDLGSGTVNFN
-338 GGILRAGAAS
+338 GGILRAGAPS
-348 SNFISGFD
+348 SNFISGFS
-356 AGSLVVDTGGLY
+356 AGSLVVNSGGLY
-368 LDTNGFNV
+368 LDTNGFDV
-376 TVTDGLS
+376 TVTDGMS

-394 TLVLNSNNTLT
+394 TLVLNGDNTLT

-411 AGTLA
+411 AGTLE
-416 VGDSTNSNA
+416 VGDSSTTNA
-425 VLGGNLTVDAGA
+425 VLGGNLTVDAA
-437 TLLGYGILGGDL
+437 AAVLGYGTIGGNL

-456 PGGTTGTIGSL
+456 PGGTRGNIGTL
-467 SVGGNYAQ
+467 SVGGNYTQ

-487 TSASQLKV
+487 MSASQLKV
-495 NGSATLNGLL
+495 NGSATLNGVL

-512 TYTATQYTIVSA
+512 TYTARKYTIVSA
-524 ANGVSGKFSGTAAT
+524 SGGVSGKFSSTTAT

-553 YAANNV
+553 YDTNSA

-565 ASTTSTP
+565 ASTTTP
-572 PPTTPPTTPVV
+572 MV

-591 YAALGTAAV
+591 YTALGTAAV

-614 GGASAVPSGAPA
+614 GGASTATPGAPN
-626 GWISATGEQ
+626 GWVRATGAQ
-635 TKVGGSNGE
+635 TKVGSSNGE
-644 PGFEANQYGFL
+644 PGFQANQYGFL
-655 AGLAQRLGDY
+655 AGLEQRLGDY

-674 HTDLDEQVTGDS
+674 HTDLDEQITGDS

-697 ASRWLGPVG
+697 ASRWLGPVS

-713 GLDFLSQ
+713 GIDFLSQ
-720 KRPFP
+720 KRPFA

-772 GESGAAGQDLDVG
+772 GESGAAAQDLDVS

-803 FGDALKPVDVQLRVG
+803 FGDALKPVDVQLRVS
-818 YAHEVLDA
+818 YAREVLDA
-826 GRAVSVASQD
+826 SRAVSVASQD

-861 PVKNLTVSLGYDALI
+861 PVKNLRLSLGYDTLI
-876 DTTHASAQAGTL
+876 NTTHASAQAGTL
-888 KADYRF
+888 RADYRF

>member
-1 MHNQL
+1 M
-6 SLRAALRP
+6 
-14 VRVIRHDPSTA
+14 
-25 SRAKAADA
+25 
-33 CRPIIR
+33 
-39 LTHCACGALAL
+39 
-50 FLVTAAPAW
+50 
-59 AQTSTWTNTGSGNW
+59 
-73 TTPGNWD
+73 
-80 TGTVPNTTVG
+80 
-90 ADIENGGTAVVTSSG
+90 TSSG
-105 QTVNLLQVGE
+105 QTVGLLQVGVT
-115 AGTGSLVIQN
+115 GTGSLLIQN

-131 ASGAAFTLIG
+131 ASGAAFTVIG
-141 TGSFTINGQG
+141 TGSITINGQG

-183 AFIGEGTSSV
+183 AFVGEGSSSV
-193 STNISATVTGAG
+193 STNIGATVTGAG
-205 SYWNAGEFI
+205 SYWNAGEFL

-236 STVAIESIGSGATG
+236 STVAIESIGSGAAG

-263 PGTALAIG
+263 PGTALAVG

-309 NLDGTST
+309 NLDGTSS

-338 GGILRAGAAS
+338 GGILRAGASS
-348 SNFISGFD
+348 SNFISGFG

-368 LDTNGFNV
+368 LDTNGFDV
-376 TVTDGLS
+376 TITDGLS
-383 GSGGLTKIGNG
+383 GSGGLTKIGSG
-394 TLVLNSNNTLT
+394 TLVLDSDNTLR

-411 AGTLA
+411 AGTLV
-416 VGDSTNSNA
+416 VGDSSSNA
-425 VLGGNLTVDAGA
+425 VLGGNLTVDAA
-437 TLLGYGILGGDL
+437 AALLGYGTIGGNL
-449 INNGTVV
+449 TNNGTVV
-456 PGGTTGTIGSL
+456 PGGTSGTMGAL
-467 SVGGNYAQ
+467 SVGGNYTQ
-475 ASTATL
+475 ASTAAL

-495 NGSATLNGLL
+495 SGSATLNGVL
-505 AITYDPG
+505 AIVYDPG

-524 ANGVSGKFSGTAAT
+524 ANGVSGKFSSTTAT
-538 LSGGANLGTLQSSVT
+538 LSGGANLGTLQSSLT
-553 YAANNV
+553 YDANSAN
-559 DLVLAN
+559 LVLAN
-565 ASTTSTP
+565 ASATV
-572 PPTTPPTTPVV
+572 TTPVV

-591 YAALGTAAV
+591 YTALGTAAV

-614 GGASAVPSGAPA
+614 GGASAATSGAQD
-626 GWISATGEQ
+626 GWIRATGEQ

-644 PGFEANQYGFL
+644 PGFQANQYGFL
-655 AGLAQRLGDY
+655 AGLEQRLGDY

-686 GTTDT
+686 GATDT

-697 ASRWLGPVG
+697 ASRWLGPLS

-720 KRPFP
+720 KRPFA
-725 GVGTAEGDHMG
+725 GIGTAEGDHMG
-736 QEFTTGAQASLPL
+736 QEFTTGAQAALPL

-760 GLRYAYFHANSF
+760 GLRYAYFHADSF
-772 GESGAAGQDLDVG
+772 GESGAAAQNLDVG
-785 TDNVHSLQPYAE
+785 SDNLHSLQPYAE
-797 LTLDKA
+797 LTLDRA
-803 FGDALKPVDVQLRVG
+803 FGDVLNPVNVQLRVG
-818 YAHEVLDA
+818 YARELLDA

-836 GTLFTA
+836 ETLFTA
-842 PGTSL
+842 PGVSL

-852 TTGISIGMQ
+852 TTGISIGLQ
-861 PVKNLTVSLGYDALI
+861 PVKNLMVSLGYDALI
-876 DTTHASAQAGTL
+876 NTTHASAQAGTL
-888 KADYRF
+888 KAEYRF

>member
-1 MHNQL
+1 
-6 SLRAALRP
+6 
-14 VRVIRHDPSTA
+14 
-25 SRAKAADA
+25 
-33 CRPIIR
+33 
-39 LTHCACGALAL
+39 
-50 FLVTAAPAW
+50 
-59 AQTSTWTNTGSGNW
+59 
-73 TTPGNWD
+73 
-80 TGTVPNTTVG
+80 
-90 ADIENGGTAVVTSSG
+90 VTSSG
-105 QTVNLLQVGE
+105 QTVGLLQVGVT
-115 AGTGSLVIQN
+115 GTGSLLIQN

-131 ASGAAFTLIG
+131 ASGAAFTVIG
-141 TGSFTINGQG
+141 TGSITINGQG

-183 AFIGEGTSSV
+183 AFVGEGSSSV
-193 STNISATVTGAG
+193 STNIGATVTGAG
-205 SYWNAGEFI
+205 SYWNAGEFL

-263 PGTALAIG
+263 PGTALAVG

-309 NLDGTST
+309 NLDGTSS

-338 GGILRAGAAS
+338 GGILRAGASS
-348 SNFISGFD
+348 SNFISGFG

-368 LDTNGFNV
+368 LDTNGFDV
-376 TVTDGLS
+376 TITDGLS
-383 GSGGLTKIGNG
+383 GSGGLTKIGSG
-394 TLVLNSNNTLT
+394 TLVLDSDNTLR

-411 AGTLA
+411 AGTLV
-416 VGDSTNSNA
+416 VGDSSSNA
-425 VLGGNLTVDAGA
+425 VLGGNLTVDAA
-437 TLLGYGILGGDL
+437 AALLGYGTIGGNL
-449 INNGTVV
+449 TNNGTVV
-456 PGGTTGTIGSL
+456 PGGTSGTMGAL
-467 SVGGNYAQ
+467 SVGGNYTQ
-475 ASTATL
+475 ASTAAL

-495 NGSATLNGLL
+495 SGSATLNGVL
-505 AITYDPG
+505 AIVYDPG

-524 ANGVSGKFSGTAAT
+524 ANGVSGKFSSTTAT
-538 LSGGANLGTLQSSVT
+538 LSGGANLGTLQSSLT
-553 YAANNV
+553 YDANSAN
-559 DLVLAN
+559 LVLAN
-565 ASTTSTP
+565 ASATV
-572 PPTTPPTTPVV
+572 TTPVV

-591 YAALGTAAV
+591 YTALGTAAV

-614 GGASAVPSGAPA
+614 GGASAATSGAQD
-626 GWISATGEQ
+626 GWIRATGEQ

-644 PGFEANQYGFL
+644 PGFQANQYGFL
-655 AGLAQRLGDY
+655 AGLEQRLGNY

-686 GTTDT
+686 GATDT

-697 ASRWLGPVG
+697 ASRWLGPLS

-720 KRPFP
+720 KRPFA
-725 GVGTAEGDHMG
+725 GIGTAEGDHMG
-736 QEFTTGAQASLPL
+736 QEFTTGAQAALSL

-760 GLRYAYFHANSF
+760 GLRYAYFHADSF
-772 GESGAAGQDLDVG
+772 GESGAAAQNLDVG
-785 TDNVHSLQPYAE
+785 SDNLHSLQPYAE
-797 LTLDKA
+797 LTLDRA
-803 FGDALKPVDVQLRVG
+803 FGDVLNPVNVQLRVG
-818 YAHEVLDA
+818 YARELLDA

-836 GTLFTA
+836 ETLFTA
-842 PGTSL
+842 PGVSL

-852 TTGISIGMQ
+852 TTGISIGLQ
-861 PVKNLTVSLGYDALI
+861 PVKSLMVSLGYDALI
-876 DTTHASAQAGTL
+876 NTTHASAQAGTL
-888 KADYRF
+888 KAEYRF

>member
-1 MHNQL
+1 
-6 SLRAALRP
+6 
-14 VRVIRHDPSTA
+14 
-25 SRAKAADA
+25 
-33 CRPIIR
+33 
-39 LTHCACGALAL
+39 
-50 FLVTAAPAW
+50 
-59 AQTSTWTNTGSGNW
+59 
-73 TTPGNWD
+73 
-80 TGTVPNTTVG
+80 
-90 ADIENGGTAVVTSSG
+90 VTSSG
-105 QTVNLLQVGE
+105 QTVGLLQVGVT
-115 AGTGSLVIQN
+115 GTGSLLIQN

-131 ASGAAFTLIG
+131 ASGAAFTVIG
-141 TGSFTINGQG
+141 TGSITINGQG

-183 AFIGEGTSSV
+183 AFVGEGSSSV
-193 STNISATVTGAG
+193 STNIGATVTGAG
-205 SYWNAGEFI
+205 SYWNAGEFL

-263 PGTALAIG
+263 PGTALAVG

-309 NLDGTST
+309 NLDGTSS

-338 GGILRAGAAS
+338 GGILRAGASS
-348 SNFISGFD
+348 SNFISGFG

-368 LDTNGFNV
+368 LDTNGFDV
-376 TVTDGLS
+376 TITDGLS
-383 GSGGLTKIGNG
+383 GSGGLTKIGGG
-394 TLVLNSNNTLT
+394 TLVLDSDNTLR

-411 AGTLA
+411 AGTLV
-416 VGDSTNSNA
+416 VGDSSSNA
-425 VLGGNLTVDAGA
+425 VLGGNLTVDAA
-437 TLLGYGILGGDL
+437 AALLGYGTIGGNL
-449 INNGTVV
+449 TNNGTVV
-456 PGGTTGTIGSL
+456 PGGTSGTMGAL
-467 SVGGNYAQ
+467 SVGGNYTQ
-475 ASTATL
+475 ASTAAL

-495 NGSATLNGLL
+495 SGSATLNGVL
-505 AITYDPG
+505 AIVYDPG

-524 ANGVSGKFSGTAAT
+524 ANGVSGKFSSTTAT
-538 LSGGANLGTLQSSVT
+538 LSGGANLGTLQSSLT
-553 YAANNV
+553 YDANSAN
-559 DLVLAN
+559 LVLAN
-565 ASTTSTP
+565 ASATV
-572 PPTTPPTTPVV
+572 TTPVV

-591 YAALGTAAV
+591 YTALGTAAV

-614 GGASAVPSGAPA
+614 GGASAATSGAQD
-626 GWISATGEQ
+626 GWIRATGEQ

-644 PGFEANQYGFL
+644 PGFQANQYGFL
-655 AGLAQRLGDY
+655 AGLEQRLGNY

-686 GTTDT
+686 GATDT

-697 ASRWLGPVG
+697 ASRWLGPLS

-720 KRPFP
+720 KRPFA
-725 GVGTAEGDHMG
+725 GIGTAEGDHMG
-736 QEFTTGAQASLPL
+736 QEFTTGAQAALPL

-760 GLRYAYFHANSF
+760 GLRYAYFHADSF
-772 GESGAAGQDLDVG
+772 GESGAAAQNLDVG
-785 TDNVHSLQPYAE
+785 SDNLHSLQPYAE
-797 LTLDKA
+797 LTLDRA
-803 FGDALKPVDVQLRVG
+803 FGDVLNPVNVQLRVG
-818 YAHEVLDA
+818 YARELLDA

-836 GTLFTA
+836 ETLFTA
-842 PGTSL
+842 PGVSL

-852 TTGISIGMQ
+852 TTGISIGLQ
-861 PVKNLTVSLGYDALI
+861 PVKSLMVSLGYDALI
-876 DTTHASAQAGTL
+876 NTTHASAQAGTL
-888 KADYRF
+888 KAEYRF

>member
-1 MHNQL
+1 
-6 SLRAALRP
+6 
-14 VRVIRHDPSTA
+14 
-25 SRAKAADA
+25 
-33 CRPIIR
+33 
-39 LTHCACGALAL
+39 
-50 FLVTAAPAW
+50 
-59 AQTSTWTNTGSGNW
+59 
-73 TTPGNWD
+73 
-80 TGTVPNTTVG
+80 
-90 ADIENGGTAVVTSSG
+90 
-105 QTVNLLQVGE
+105 
-115 AGTGSLVIQN
+115 
-125 GGTLTQ
+125 
-131 ASGAAFTLIG
+131 
-141 TGSFTINGQG
+141 
-151 STYSTPND
+151 
-159 LLLGRGTGTNA
+159 
-170 ITVENGGQLYTGN
+170 VENGGRLYTGN
-183 AFIGEGTSSV
+183 AFIGEGRSSV
-193 STNISATVTGAG
+193 STNISATVTGSG
-205 SYWNAGEFI
+205 TYWNAGEFL

-271 EFINGGEGNGTLTIS
+271 ELINGGEGNGTLTIS

-309 NLDGTST
+309 NLDGTPS
-316 ARGVLVTT
+316 ARGVLVTS
-324 SLAKDLGSGTVNFN
+324 SLARDLGSGTVNFN
-338 GGILRAGAAS
+338 GGILRAGAPS
-348 SNFISGFD
+348 SNFISGFS
-356 AGSLVVDTGGLY
+356 AGSLVVNSGGLY
-368 LDTNGFNV
+368 LDTNGFDV
-376 TVTDGLS
+376 TVTDGMS

-394 TLVLNSNNTLT
+394 TLVLNGDNTLT

-411 AGTLA
+411 AGTLE
-416 VGDSTNSNA
+416 VGDSSTTNA
-425 VLGGNLTVDAGA
+425 VLGGNLTVDAA
-437 TLLGYGILGGDL
+437 AAVLGYGTIGGNL

-456 PGGTTGTIGSL
+456 PGGTRGNIGTL
-467 SVGGNYAQ
+467 SVGGNYTQ

-487 TSASQLKV
+487 MSASQLKV
-495 NGSATLNGLL
+495 NGSATLNGVL

-512 TYTATQYTIVSA
+512 TYTARKYTIVSA
-524 ANGVSGKFSGTAAT
+524 SGGVSGKFSSTTAT
-538 LSGGANLGTLQSSVT
+538 LSGGANVGTLQSSVT
-553 YAANNV
+553 YDTNSA

-565 ASTTSTP
+565 AST
-572 PPTTPPTTPVV
+572 TTPVV

-591 YAALGTAAV
+591 YTALGTAAV

-614 GGASAVPSGAPA
+614 GGASTATPGAPN
-626 GWISATGEQ
+626 GWVRATGAQ
-635 TKVGGSNGE
+635 TKVGSSNGE
-644 PGFEANQYGFL
+644 PGFQANQYGFL
-655 AGLAQRLGDY
+655 AGLEQRLGDY

-674 HTDLDEQVTGDS
+674 HTDLDEQITGDS
-686 GTTDT
+686 GATDT

-697 ASRWLGPVG
+697 ASRWLGPVS

-713 GLDFLSQ
+713 GIDFLSQ
-720 KRPFP
+720 KRPFA

-772 GESGAAGQDLDVG
+772 GESGAAAQDLDVS

-803 FGDALKPVDVQLRVG
+803 FGDALKPVDVQLRVS
-818 YAHEVLDA
+818 YAREVLDA
-826 GRAVSVASQD
+826 SRAVSVASQD

-861 PVKNLTVSLGYDALI
+861 PVKNLRLSLGYDTLI
-876 DTTHASAQAGTL
+876 NTTHASAQAGTL
-888 KADYRF
+888 RADYRF

>member
-1 MHNQL
+1 M
-6 SLRAALRP
+6 
-14 VRVIRHDPSTA
+14 
-25 SRAKAADA
+25 
-33 CRPIIR
+33 
-39 LTHCACGALAL
+39 
-50 FLVTAAPAW
+50 
-59 AQTSTWTNTGSGNW
+59 
-73 TTPGNWD
+73 
-80 TGTVPNTTVG
+80 
-90 ADIENGGTAVVTSSG
+90 TSSG
-105 QTVNLLQVGE
+105 QTVGLLQVGVT
-115 AGTGSLVIQN
+115 GTGSLLIQN

-131 ASGAAFTLIG
+131 ASGAAFTVIG
-141 TGSFTINGQG
+141 TGSITINGQG

-183 AFIGEGTSSV
+183 AFVGEGSSSV

-205 SYWNAGEFI
+205 SYWNAGEFL

-263 PGTALAIG
+263 PGTALAVG

-309 NLDGTST
+309 NLDGTSS

-338 GGILRAGAAS
+338 GGILRAGASS
-348 SNFISGFD
+348 SNFISGFG

-368 LDTNGFNV
+368 LDTNGFDV
-376 TVTDGLS
+376 TITDGLS
-383 GSGGLTKIGNG
+383 GSGGLTKIGSG
-394 TLVLNSNNTLT
+394 TLVLDSDNTLR

-411 AGTLA
+411 AGTLV
-416 VGDSTNSNA
+416 VGDSSSNA
-425 VLGGNLTVDAGA
+425 VLGGNLTVDAA
-437 TLLGYGILGGDL
+437 AALLGYGTIGGNL
-449 INNGTVV
+449 TNNGTVV
-456 PGGTTGTIGSL
+456 PGGTSGTMGAL
-467 SVGGNYAQ
+467 SVGGNYTQ
-475 ASTATL
+475 ASTAAL

-495 NGSATLNGLL
+495 SGSATLNGVL
-505 AITYDPG
+505 AIVYDPG

-524 ANGVSGKFSGTAAT
+524 ANGVSGKFSSTTAT
-538 LSGGANLGTLQSSVT
+538 LSGGANLGTLQSSLT
-553 YAANNV
+553 YDANSAN
-559 DLVLAN
+559 LVLAN
-565 ASTTSTP
+565 ASATV
-572 PPTTPPTTPVV
+572 TTPVV

-591 YAALGTAAV
+591 YTALGTAAV

-614 GGASAVPSGAPA
+614 GGASAATSGAQD
-626 GWISATGEQ
+626 GWIRATGEQ

-644 PGFEANQYGFL
+644 PGFQANQYGFL
-655 AGLAQRLGDY
+655 AGLEQRLGNY

-686 GTTDT
+686 GATDT

-697 ASRWLGPVG
+697 ASRWLGPLS

-720 KRPFP
+720 KRPFA
-725 GVGTAEGDHMG
+725 GIGTAEGDHMG
-736 QEFTTGAQASLPL
+736 QEFTTGAQAALPL

-760 GLRYAYFHANSF
+760 GLRYAYFHADSF
-772 GESGAAGQDLDVG
+772 GESGAAAQNLDVG
-785 TDNVHSLQPYAE
+785 PDNLHSLQPYAE

-803 FGDALKPVDVQLRVG
+803 FGDVLKPVNVQLRVG
-818 YAHEVLDA
+818 YARELLDT

-836 GTLFTA
+836 QTLFTA
-842 PGTSL
+842 PGVSL

-852 TTGISIGMQ
+852 TTGISIGLQ
-861 PVKNLTVSLGYDALI
+861 PVKNLMVSLGYDALI
-876 DTTHASAQAGTL
+876 NTTHASAQAGTL
-888 KADYRF
+888 KAEYRF

>member
-1 MHNQL
+1 M
-6 SLRAALRP
+6 
-14 VRVIRHDPSTA
+14 
-25 SRAKAADA
+25 
-33 CRPIIR
+33 
-39 LTHCACGALAL
+39 
-50 FLVTAAPAW
+50 
-59 AQTSTWTNTGSGNW
+59 
-73 TTPGNWD
+73 
-80 TGTVPNTTVG
+80 
-90 ADIENGGTAVVTSSG
+90 TSSG
-105 QTVNLLQVGE
+105 QTVGLLQVGVT
-115 AGTGSLVIQN
+115 GTGSLLIQN

-131 ASGAAFTLIG
+131 ASGAAFTVIG
-141 TGSFTINGQG
+141 TGSITINGQG

-183 AFIGEGTSSV
+183 AFVGEGSSSV
-193 STNISATVTGAG
+193 STNIGATVTGAG
-205 SYWNAGEFI
+205 SYWNAGEFL

-263 PGTALAIG
+263 PGTALAVG

-309 NLDGTST
+309 NLDGTSS

-338 GGILRAGAAS
+338 GGILRAGASS
-348 SNFISGFD
+348 SNFISGFG

-368 LDTNGFNV
+368 LDTNGFDV
-376 TVTDGLS
+376 TITDGLS
-383 GSGGLTKIGNG
+383 GSGGLTKIGSG
-394 TLVLNSNNTLT
+394 TLVLDSDNTLR

-411 AGTLA
+411 AGTLV
-416 VGDSTNSNA
+416 VGDSSSNA
-425 VLGGNLTVDAGA
+425 VLGGNLTVDAA
-437 TLLGYGILGGDL
+437 AALLGYGTIGGNL
-449 INNGTVV
+449 TNNGTVV
-456 PGGTTGTIGSL
+456 PGGTSGTMGAL
-467 SVGGNYAQ
+467 SVGGNYTQ
-475 ASTATL
+475 ASTAAL

-495 NGSATLNGLL
+495 SGSATLNGVL
-505 AITYDPG
+505 AIVYDPG

-524 ANGVSGKFSGTAAT
+524 ANGVSGKFSSTTAT
-538 LSGGANLGTLQSSVT
+538 LSGGANLGTLQSSLT
-553 YAANNV
+553 YDANSAN
-559 DLVLAN
+559 LLLAN
-565 ASTTSTP
+565 ALATV
-572 PPTTPPTTPVV
+572 TTPVV

-591 YAALGTAAV
+591 YTALGTAAV

-614 GGASAVPSGAPA
+614 GGASAATSGAQD
-626 GWISATGEQ
+626 GWIRATGEQ

-644 PGFEANQYGFL
+644 PGFQANQYGFL
-655 AGLAQRLGDY
+655 AGLEQRLGDY

-686 GTTDT
+686 GATDT

-697 ASRWLGPVG
+697 ASRWLGPLS

-720 KRPFP
+720 KRPFA
-725 GVGTAEGDHMG
+725 GIGTAEGDHMG
-736 QEFTTGAQASLPL
+736 QEFTTGAQAALPL

-760 GLRYAYFHANSF
+760 GLRYAYFHADSF
-772 GESGAAGQDLDVG
+772 GESGAAAQNLDVG
-785 TDNVHSLQPYAE
+785 SDNLHSLQPYAE
-797 LTLDKA
+797 LTLDRA
-803 FGDALKPVDVQLRVG
+803 FGDVLNPVNVQLRVG
-818 YAHEVLDA
+818 YARELLDA

-836 GTLFTA
+836 ETLFTA
-842 PGTSL
+842 PGVSL

-852 TTGISIGMQ
+852 TTGISIGLQ
-861 PVKNLTVSLGYDALI
+861 PVKNLMVSLGYDALI
-876 DTTHASAQAGTL
+876 NTTHASAQAGTL
-888 KADYRF
+888 KAEYRF

>member
-1 MHNQL
+1 ML
-6 SLRAALRP
+6 
-14 VRVIRHDPSTA
+14 
-25 SRAKAADA
+25 
-33 CRPIIR
+33 R
-39 LTHCACGALAL
+39 LTHCACGSLAL
-50 FLVTAAPAW
+50 FLVAAVPAW

-80 TGTVPNTTVG
+80 TGTVPSATVN

-105 QTVNLLQVGE
+105 QTVDLLQVGA

-131 ASGAAFTLIG
+131 ASGAAFTAIG
-141 TGSFTINGQG
+141 TGSLTINGQG
-151 STYSTPND
+151 STYSTPNN
-159 LLLGRGTGTNA
+159 LLLGRGTGSNA
-170 ITVENGGQLYTGN
+170 ITVENGGRLYTGN
-183 AFIGEGTSSV
+183 AFIGEGRSSV
-193 STNISATVTGAG
+193 STNISATVTGSG
-205 SYWNAGEFI
+205 TYWNAGEFL

-271 EFINGGEGNGTLTIS
+271 ELINGGEGNGTLTIS

-309 NLDGTST
+309 NLDGTPS
-316 ARGVLVTT
+316 ARGVLVTS
-324 SLAKDLGSGTVNFN
+324 SLARDLGSGTVNFN
-338 GGILRAGAAS
+338 GGILRAGAPS
-348 SNFISGFD
+348 SNFISGFS
-356 AGSLVVDTGGLY
+356 AGSLVVNSGGLY
-368 LDTNGFNV
+368 LDTNGFDV
-376 TVTDGLS
+376 TVTDGMS

-394 TLVLNSNNTLT
+394 TLVLNGDNTLT

-411 AGTLA
+411 AGTLE
-416 VGDSTNSNA
+416 VGDSSTTNA
-425 VLGGNLTVDAGA
+425 VLGGNLTVDAA
-437 TLLGYGILGGDL
+437 AAVLGYGTIGGNL

-456 PGGTTGTIGSL
+456 PGGTRGNIGTL
-467 SVGGNYAQ
+467 SVGGNYTQ

-487 TSASQLKV
+487 MSASQLKV
-495 NGSATLNGLL
+495 NGSATLNGVL

-512 TYTATQYTIVSA
+512 TYTARKYTIVSA
-524 ANGVSGKFSGTAAT
+524 SGGVSGKFSSTTAT

-553 YAANNV
+553 YDTNSA

-565 ASTTSTP
+565 AST
-572 PPTTPPTTPVV
+572 TTPVV

-591 YAALGTAAV
+591 YTALGTAAV

-614 GGASAVPSGAPA
+614 GGASTATPGAPN
-626 GWISATGEQ
+626 GWVRATGAQ
-635 TKVGGSNGE
+635 TKVGSSNGE
-644 PGFEANQYGFL
+644 PGFQANQYGFL
-655 AGLAQRLGDY
+655 AGLEQRLGDY

-674 HTDLDEQVTGDS
+674 HTDLDEQITGDS
-686 GTTDT
+686 GATDT

-697 ASRWLGPVG
+697 ASRWLGPVS

-713 GLDFLSQ
+713 GIDFLSQ
-720 KRPFP
+720 KRPFA

-772 GESGAAGQDLDVG
+772 GESGAAAQDLDVS

-803 FGDALKPVDVQLRVG
+803 FGDALKPVDVQLRVS
-818 YAHEVLDA
+818 YAREVLDA
-826 GRAVSVASQD
+826 SRAVSVASQD

-861 PVKNLTVSLGYDALI
+861 PVKNLRLSLGYDTLI
-876 DTTHASAQAGTL
+876 NTTHASAQAGTL
-888 KADYRF
+888 RADYRF

>member
-1 MHNQL
+1 M
-6 SLRAALRP
+6 
-14 VRVIRHDPSTA
+14 
-25 SRAKAADA
+25 
-33 CRPIIR
+33 
-39 LTHCACGALAL
+39 
-50 FLVTAAPAW
+50 
-59 AQTSTWTNTGSGNW
+59 
-73 TTPGNWD
+73 
-80 TGTVPNTTVG
+80 
-90 ADIENGGTAVVTSSG
+90 TSSG
-105 QTVNLLQVGE
+105 QTVGLLQVGVT
-115 AGTGSLVIQN
+115 GTGSLLIQN

-131 ASGAAFTLIG
+131 ASGAAFTVIG
-141 TGSFTINGQG
+141 TGSITINGQG

-183 AFIGEGTSSV
+183 AFVGEGSSSV
-193 STNISATVTGAG
+193 STNIGATVTGAG
-205 SYWNAGEFI
+205 SYWNAGEFL

-263 PGTALAIG
+263 PGTALAVG

-309 NLDGTST
+309 NLDGTSS

-338 GGILRAGAAS
+338 GGILRAGASS
-348 SNFISGFD
+348 SNFISGFG

-368 LDTNGFNV
+368 LDTNGFDV
-376 TVTDGLS
+376 TITDGLS
-383 GSGGLTKIGNG
+383 GSGGLTKIGSG
-394 TLVLNSNNTLT
+394 TLVLDSDNTLR

-411 AGTLA
+411 AGTLV
-416 VGDSTNSNA
+416 VGDSSSNA
-425 VLGGNLTVDAGA
+425 VLGGNLTVDAA
-437 TLLGYGILGGDL
+437 AALLGYGTIGGNL
-449 INNGTVV
+449 TNNGTVV
-456 PGGTTGTIGSL
+456 PGGTSGTMGAL
-467 SVGGNYAQ
+467 SVGGNYTQ
-475 ASTATL
+475 ASTAAL

-495 NGSATLNGLL
+495 SGSATLNGVL
-505 AITYDPG
+505 AIVYDPG

-524 ANGVSGKFSGTAAT
+524 ANGVSGKFSSTTAT
-538 LSGGANLGTLQSSVT
+538 LSGGANLGTLQSSLT
-553 YAANNV
+553 YDANSAN
-559 DLVLAN
+559 LLLAN
-565 ASTTSTP
+565 ALATV
-572 PPTTPPTTPVV
+572 TTPVV

-591 YAALGTAAV
+591 YTALGTAAV

-614 GGASAVPSGAPA
+614 GGASAATSGAQD
-626 GWISATGEQ
+626 GWIRATGEQ

-644 PGFEANQYGFL
+644 PGFQANQYGFL
-655 AGLAQRLGDY
+655 AGLEQRLGNY

-686 GTTDT
+686 GATDT

-697 ASRWLGPVG
+697 ASRWLGPLS

-720 KRPFP
+720 KRPFA
-725 GVGTAEGDHMG
+725 GIGTAEGDHMG
-736 QEFTTGAQASLPL
+736 QEFTTGAQAALPL

-760 GLRYAYFHANSF
+760 GLRYAYFHADSF
-772 GESGAAGQDLDVG
+772 GESGAAAQNLDVG
-785 TDNVHSLQPYAE
+785 PDNLHSLQPYAE

-803 FGDALKPVDVQLRVG
+803 FGDVLKPVNVQLRVG
-818 YAHEVLDA
+818 YARELLDT

-836 GTLFTA
+836 QTLFTA
-842 PGTSL
+842 PGVSL

-852 TTGISIGMQ
+852 TTGISIGLQ
-861 PVKNLTVSLGYDALI
+861 PVKSLMVSLGYDALI
-876 DTTHASAQAGTL
+876 NTTHASAQAGTL
-888 KADYRF
+888 KAEYRF

>member
-1 MHNQL
+1 M
-6 SLRAALRP
+6 
-14 VRVIRHDPSTA
+14 
-25 SRAKAADA
+25 
-33 CRPIIR
+33 
-39 LTHCACGALAL
+39 
-50 FLVTAAPAW
+50 
-59 AQTSTWTNTGSGNW
+59 
-73 TTPGNWD
+73 
-80 TGTVPNTTVG
+80 
-90 ADIENGGTAVVTSSG
+90 TSSG
-105 QTVNLLQVGE
+105 QTVDLLQVGE

-141 TGSFTINGQG
+141 TGSLTINGHG
-151 STYSTPND
+151 STYTTPND
-159 LLLGRGTGTNA
+159 LILGRGTGTNA

-193 STNISATVTGAG
+193 STDISATVTGAG

-263 PGTALAIG
+263 PGTALAVG
-271 EFINGGEGNGTLTIS
+271 EYINGGEGNGTLTIS

-309 NLDGTST
+309 NLDGTSS

-348 SNFISGFD
+348 SNFISGFS
-356 AGSLVVDTGGLY
+356 AGNLVVDTGGLY
-368 LDTNGFNV
+368 LDTNGFDV
-376 TVTDGLS
+376 TITDGLS

-394 TLVLNSNNTLT
+394 TLVLNSENPMT

-411 AGTLA
+411 AGTLE
-416 VGDSTNSNA
+416 VGDSSNSNA
-425 VLGGNLTVDAGA
+425 VLGGNLSVDQAA
-437 TLLGYGILGGDL
+437 VLLGYGTIAGNL
-449 INNGTVV
+449 INNGTVI
-456 PGGTTGTIGSL
+456 PGGAPGTIASL
-467 SVGGNYAQ
+467 SVGGNYKQ

-487 TSASQLKV
+487 MSASQLKV
-495 NGSATLNGLL
+495 NGSATLHGVL

-524 ANGVSGKFSGTAAT
+524 ANGVTGKFSSTTST

-553 YAANNV
+553 YGANNAN
-559 DLVLAN
+559 LVLAN
-565 ASTTSTP
+565 ASTT
-572 PPTTPPTTPVV
+572 TTAPVV

-600 MNAQGTTAALLDRT
+600 MNAQGTTAALLDRS
-614 GGASAVPSGAPA
+614 GSNPASPGAPA
-626 GWISATGEQ
+626 GWIRAMGEQ
-635 TKVGGSNGE
+635 TNVGGSNGE
-644 PGFEANQYGFL
+644 PGVQANQYGFL
-655 AGLAQRLGDY
+655 AGLEQRLGDY

-674 HTDLDEQVTGDS
+674 HTNLDEQVTGDS
-686 GTTDT
+686 GVTDT

-720 KRPFP
+720 KRPFA
-725 GVGTAEGDHMG
+725 GVGTAAGDHMG
-736 QEFTTGAQASLPL
+736 QEFATGAQASLPL

-760 GLRYAYFHANSF
+760 GLRYAYFHATGF
-772 GESGAAGQDLDVG
+772 GESGAAAQDLAVS

-803 FGDALKPVDVQLRVG
+803 FGDALKPVNVQLRVG
-818 YAHEVLDA
+818 YAREVLNA

-861 PVKNLTVSLGYDALI
+861 PVKDLAVSLGYDTLI
-876 DTTHASAQAGTL
+876 NTTHASAQAGTVR
-888 KADYRF
+888 ADYRF

>member
-1 MHNQL
+1 M
-6 SLRAALRP
+6 
-14 VRVIRHDPSTA
+14 
-25 SRAKAADA
+25 
-33 CRPIIR
+33 
-39 LTHCACGALAL
+39 
-50 FLVTAAPAW
+50 
-59 AQTSTWTNTGSGNW
+59 
-73 TTPGNWD
+73 
-80 TGTVPNTTVG
+80 
-90 ADIENGGTAVVTSSG
+90 TSSG
-105 QTVNLLQVGE
+105 QTVGLLQVGVT
-115 AGTGSLVIQN
+115 GTGSLLIQN

-131 ASGAAFTLIG
+131 ASGAAFTVIG
-141 TGSFTINGQG
+141 TGSITINGQG

-183 AFIGEGTSSV
+183 AFVGEGSSSV
-193 STNISATVTGAG
+193 STNIGATVTGAG
-205 SYWNAGEFI
+205 SYWNAGEFL

-263 PGTALAIG
+263 PGTALAVG

-309 NLDGTST
+309 NLDGTSS

-338 GGILRAGAAS
+338 GGILRAGASS
-348 SNFISGFD
+348 SNFISGFG

-368 LDTNGFNV
+368 LDTNGFDV
-376 TVTDGLS
+376 TITDGLS
-383 GSGGLTKIGNG
+383 GSGGLTKIGGG
-394 TLVLNSNNTLT
+394 TLVLDSDNTLR

-411 AGTLA
+411 AGTLV
-416 VGDSTNSNA
+416 VGDSSSNA
-425 VLGGNLTVDAGA
+425 VLGGNLTVDAA
-437 TLLGYGILGGDL
+437 AALLGYGTIGGNL
-449 INNGTVV
+449 TNNGTVV
-456 PGGTTGTIGSL
+456 PGGTSGTMGAL
-467 SVGGNYAQ
+467 SVGGNYTQ
-475 ASTATL
+475 ASTAAL

-495 NGSATLNGLL
+495 SGSATLNGVL
-505 AITYDPG
+505 AIVYDPG

-524 ANGVSGKFSGTAAT
+524 ANGVSGKFSSTTAT
-538 LSGGANLGTLQSSVT
+538 LSGGANLGTLQSSLT
-553 YAANNV
+553 YDANSAN
-559 DLVLAN
+559 LLLAN
-565 ASTTSTP
+565 ALATV
-572 PPTTPPTTPVV
+572 TTPVV

-591 YAALGTAAV
+591 YTALGTAAV

-614 GGASAVPSGAPA
+614 GGASAATSGAQD
-626 GWISATGEQ
+626 GWIRATGEQ

-644 PGFEANQYGFL
+644 PGFQANQYGFL
-655 AGLAQRLGDY
+655 AGLEQRLGNY

-686 GTTDT
+686 GATDT

-697 ASRWLGPVG
+697 ASRWLGPLS

-720 KRPFP
+720 KRPFA
-725 GVGTAEGDHMG
+725 GIGTAEGDHMG
-736 QEFTTGAQASLPL
+736 QEFTTGAQAALPL

-760 GLRYAYFHANSF
+760 GLRYAYFHADSF
-772 GESGAAGQDLDVG
+772 GESGAAAQNLDVG
-785 TDNVHSLQPYAE
+785 SDNLHSLQPYAE
-797 LTLDKA
+797 LTLDRA
-803 FGDALKPVDVQLRVG
+803 FGDVLNPVNVQLRVG
-818 YAHEVLDA
+818 YARELLDA

-836 GTLFTA
+836 ETLFTA
-842 PGTSL
+842 PGVSL

-852 TTGISIGMQ
+852 TTGISIGLQ
-861 PVKNLTVSLGYDALI
+861 PVKSLMVSLGYDALI
-876 DTTHASAQAGTL
+876 NTTHASAQAGTL
-888 KADYRF
+888 KAEYRF

>member
-1 MHNQL
+1 MRNQL

-14 VRVIRHDPSTA
+14 VRAIRHDLSAPR
-25 SRAKAADA
+25 RAKAADA
-33 CRPIIR
+33 CRPMLR
-39 LTHCACGALAL
+39 LTHCACGSLAL
-50 FLVTAAPAW
+50 FLVAAVPAW

-80 TGTVPNTTVG
+80 TGTVPSATVN

-105 QTVNLLQVGE
+105 QTVDLLQVGA

-131 ASGAAFTLIG
+131 ASGAAFTAIG
-141 TGSFTINGQG
+141 TGSLTINGQG
-151 STYSTPND
+151 STYSTPNN
-159 LLLGRGTGTNA
+159 LLLGRGTGSNA
-170 ITVENGGQLYTGN
+170 ITVENGGRLYTGN
-183 AFIGEGTSSV
+183 AFIGEGRSSV
-193 STNISATVTGAG
+193 STNISATVTGSG
-205 SYWNAGEFI
+205 TYWNAGEFL

-271 EFINGGEGNGTLTIS
+271 ELINGGEGNGTLTIS

-309 NLDGTST
+309 NLDGTPS
-316 ARGVLVTT
+316 ARGVLVTS
-324 SLAKDLGSGTVNFN
+324 SLARDLGSGTVNFN
-338 GGILRAGAAS
+338 GGILRAGAPS
-348 SNFISGFD
+348 SNFISGFS
-356 AGSLVVDTGGLY
+356 AGSLVVNSGGLY
-368 LDTNGFNV
+368 LDTNGFDV
-376 TVTDGLS
+376 TVTDGMS

-394 TLVLNSNNTLT
+394 TLVLNGDNTLT

-411 AGTLA
+411 AGTLE
-416 VGDSTNSNA
+416 VGDSSTTNA
-425 VLGGNLTVDAGA
+425 VLGGNLTVDAA
-437 TLLGYGILGGDL
+437 AAVLGYGTIGGNL

-456 PGGTTGTIGSL
+456 PGGTRGNIGTL
-467 SVGGNYAQ
+467 SVGGNYTQ

-487 TSASQLKV
+487 MSASQLKV
-495 NGSATLNGLL
+495 NGSATLNGVL

-512 TYTATQYTIVSA
+512 TYTARKYTIVSA
-524 ANGVSGKFSGTAAT
+524 SGGVSGKFSSTTAT
-538 LSGGANLGTLQSSVT
+538 LSGGANVGTLQSSVT
-553 YAANNV
+553 YDTNSA

-565 ASTTSTP
+565 AST
-572 PPTTPPTTPVV
+572 TTPVV

-591 YAALGTAAV
+591 YTALGTAAV

-614 GGASAVPSGAPA
+614 GGASTATPGAPN
-626 GWISATGEQ
+626 GWVRATGAQ
-635 TKVGGSNGE
+635 TKVGSSNGE
-644 PGFEANQYGFL
+644 PGFQANQYGFL
-655 AGLAQRLGDY
+655 AGLEQRLGDY

-674 HTDLDEQVTGDS
+674 HTDLDEQITGDS
-686 GTTDT
+686 GATDT

-697 ASRWLGPVG
+697 ASRWLGPVS

-713 GLDFLSQ
+713 GIDFLSQ
-720 KRPFP
+720 KRPFA

-772 GESGAAGQDLDVG
+772 GESGAAAQDLDVS

-803 FGDALKPVDVQLRVG
+803 FGDALKPVDVQLRVS
-818 YAHEVLDA
+818 YAREVLDA
-826 GRAVSVASQD
+826 SRAVSVASQD

-861 PVKNLTVSLGYDALI
+861 PVKNLRLSLGYDTLI
-876 DTTHASAQAGTL
+876 NTTHASAQAGTL
-888 KADYRF
+888 RADYRF

>member
-1 MHNQL
+1 
-6 SLRAALRP
+6 
-14 VRVIRHDPSTA
+14 
-25 SRAKAADA
+25 
-33 CRPIIR
+33 
-39 LTHCACGALAL
+39 
-50 FLVTAAPAW
+50 
-59 AQTSTWTNTGSGNW
+59 
-73 TTPGNWD
+73 
-80 TGTVPNTTVG
+80 
-90 ADIENGGTAVVTSSG
+90 VTSSG
-105 QTVNLLQVGE
+105 QTVGLLQVGVT
-115 AGTGSLVIQN
+115 GTGSLLIQN

-131 ASGAAFTLIG
+131 ASGAAFTVIG
-141 TGSFTINGQG
+141 TGSITINGQG

-183 AFIGEGTSSV
+183 AFVGEGSSSV
-193 STNISATVTGAG
+193 STNIGATVTGAG
-205 SYWNAGEFI
+205 SYWNAGEFL

-263 PGTALAIG
+263 PGTALAVG

-309 NLDGTST
+309 NLDGTSS

-338 GGILRAGAAS
+338 GGILRAGASS
-348 SNFISGFD
+348 SNFISGFG

-368 LDTNGFNV
+368 LDTNGFDV
-376 TVTDGLS
+376 TITDGLS
-383 GSGGLTKIGNG
+383 GSGGLTKIGSG
-394 TLVLNSNNTLT
+394 TLVLDSDNTLR

-411 AGTLA
+411 AGTLV
-416 VGDSTNSNA
+416 VGDSSSNA
-425 VLGGNLTVDAGA
+425 VLGGNLTVDAA
-437 TLLGYGILGGDL
+437 AALLGYGTIGGNL
-449 INNGTVV
+449 TNNGTVV
-456 PGGTTGTIGSL
+456 PGGTSGTMGAL
-467 SVGGNYAQ
+467 SVGGNYTQ
-475 ASTATL
+475 ASTAAL

-495 NGSATLNGLL
+495 SGSATLNGVL
-505 AITYDPG
+505 AIVYDPG

-524 ANGVSGKFSGTAAT
+524 ANGVSGKFSSTTAT
-538 LSGGANLGTLQSSVT
+538 LSGGANLGTLQSSLT
-553 YAANNV
+553 YDANSAN
-559 DLVLAN
+559 LVLAN
-565 ASTTSTP
+565 ASATV
-572 PPTTPPTTPVV
+572 TTPVV

-591 YAALGTAAV
+591 YTALGTAAV

-614 GGASAVPSGAPA
+614 GGASAATSGAQD
-626 GWISATGEQ
+626 GWIRATGEQ

-644 PGFEANQYGFL
+644 PGFQANQYGFL
-655 AGLAQRLGDY
+655 AGLEQRLGDY

-686 GTTDT
+686 GATDT

-697 ASRWLGPVG
+697 ASRWLGPLS

-720 KRPFP
+720 KRPFA
-725 GVGTAEGDHMG
+725 GIGTAEGDHMG
-736 QEFTTGAQASLPL
+736 QEFTTGAQAALPL

-760 GLRYAYFHANSF
+760 GLRYAYFHADSF
-772 GESGAAGQDLDVG
+772 GESGAAAQNLDVG
-785 TDNVHSLQPYAE
+785 SDNLHSLQPYAE
-797 LTLDKA
+797 LTLDRA
-803 FGDALKPVDVQLRVG
+803 FGDVLNPVNVQLRVG
-818 YAHEVLDA
+818 YARELLDA

-836 GTLFTA
+836 ETLFTA
-842 PGTSL
+842 PGVSL

-852 TTGISIGMQ
+852 TTGISIGLQ
-861 PVKNLTVSLGYDALI
+861 PVKSLMVSLGYDALI
-876 DTTHASAQAGTL
+876 NTTHASAQAGTL
-888 KADYRF
+888 KAEYRF

>member
-1 MHNQL
+1 M
-6 SLRAALRP
+6 
-14 VRVIRHDPSTA
+14 
-25 SRAKAADA
+25 
-33 CRPIIR
+33 IR
-39 LTHCACGALAL
+39 LSHCACGALAL
-50 FLVTAAPAW
+50 FLVAAAPAE
-59 AQTSTWTNTGSGNW
+59 AQTSLWTNTGSGNW

-80 TGTVPNTTVG
+80 TGTIPSATVG
-90 ADIENGGTAVVTSSG
+90 ADLENGGTAVVTSTG
-105 QTVNLLQVGE
+105 QTVNLLQIG
-115 AGTGSLVIQN
+115 ATGAGSLVIQN

-131 ASGAAFTLIG
+131 ASGVAFTLIG
-141 TGSFTINGQG
+141 TGSLIINGQG
-151 STYSTPND
+151 STYTTPND
-159 LLLGRGTGTNA
+159 LVLGRGTGSNA
-170 ITVENGGQLYTGN
+170 ITVENGGQLYTGS
-183 AFIGEGTSSV
+183 AFIGEGPSSISTS
-193 STNISATVTGAG
+193 ISATVTGSG

-214 GVGGGPNAATL
+214 GVGGGPTAATL

-263 PGTALAIG
+263 PGTALAVG

-286 NGGLVSAQTVTLGE
+286 NGGMVSAQTVTLGE

-309 NLDGTST
+309 NLDGTSS

-324 SLAKDLGSGTVNFN
+324 SLAKDLGSGTVNFD

-348 SNFISGFD
+348 SNFISGFG
-356 AGSLVVDTGGLY
+356 AGSLVVETGGLY

-376 TVTDGLS
+376 TVTDGVS

-394 TLVLNSNNTLT
+394 TLVLDSDNTLT

-411 AGTLA
+411 AGTLE
-416 VGDSTNSNA
+416 VGDSSNSNA
-425 VLGGNLTVDAGA
+425 VLGGSLTVDAA
-437 TLLGYGILGGDL
+437 AALLGYGTLGGNL

-456 PGGTTGTIGSL
+456 PGGTTGTTGAL
-467 SVGGNYAQ
+467 SVGGNYTQ

-495 NGSATLNGLL
+495 NGSATLNGVL

-512 TYTATQYTIVSA
+512 TYTATQYRIVST
-524 ANGVSGKFSGTAAT
+524 ANGVTGKFSSTAMT
-538 LSGGANLGTLQSSVT
+538 LSGGADLGALQSSVT
-553 YAANNV
+553 YDANNV

-565 ASTTSTP
+565 ASTT
-572 PPTTPPTTPVV
+572 TPPTTPVV
-583 VAPNDTSI
+583 VAPTGTSI
-591 YAALGTAAV
+591 YTALGTAAV

-614 GGASAVPSGAPA
+614 GNASATAPGAPN
-626 GWISATGEQ
+626 GWISATAEQ
-635 TKVGGSNGE
+635 SKVGGSNGE
-644 PGFEANQYGFL
+644 PGFQANQYGFL
-655 AGLAQRLGDY
+655 TGLEQRLGDY

-686 GTTDT
+686 GATDT

-697 ASRWLGPVG
+697 ASRWLGPVD

-736 QEFTTGAQASLPL
+736 QEFTTGAQASLPM

-772 GESGAAGQDLDVG
+772 GESGAAAQDLDVC

-803 FGDALKPVDVQLRVG
+803 FGDALKPVNVQLRVG
-818 YAHEVLDA
+818 YAREVLDA
-826 GRAVSVASQD
+826 SRAVSVASQD
-836 GTLFTA
+836 GTLFAA

-861 PVKNLTVSLGYDALI
+861 PVKNLMVSLGYDALI
-876 DTTHASAQAGTL
+876 NTTHASAQAATL
-888 KADYRF
+888 KANYRF

>member
-1 MHNQL
+1 M
-6 SLRAALRP
+6 
-14 VRVIRHDPSTA
+14 
-25 SRAKAADA
+25 
-33 CRPIIR
+33 R
-39 LTHCACGALAL
+39 LTHCACGAVAL
-50 FLVTAAPAW
+50 FLVAAAPAC

-80 TGTVPNTTVG
+80 TGTVPSATVG

-105 QTVNLLQVGE
+105 QTVGLLQVGVT
-115 AGTGSLVIQN
+115 GTGSLLIQN

-131 ASGAAFTLIG
+131 ASGAAFTVIG
-141 TGSFTINGQG
+141 TGSITINGQG

-183 AFIGEGTSSV
+183 AFVGEGSSSV
-193 STNISATVTGAG
+193 STNIGATVTGAG
-205 SYWNAGEFI
+205 SYWNAGEFL

-263 PGTALAIG
+263 PGTALAVG

-309 NLDGTST
+309 NLDGTSS

-338 GGILRAGAAS
+338 GGILRAGASS
-348 SNFISGFD
+348 SNFISGFG

-368 LDTNGFNV
+368 LDTNGFDV
-376 TVTDGLS
+376 TITDGLS
-383 GSGGLTKIGNG
+383 GSGGLTKIGSG
-394 TLVLNSNNTLT
+394 TLVLDSDNTLR

-411 AGTLA
+411 AGTLV
-416 VGDSTNSNA
+416 VGDSSSNA
-425 VLGGNLTVDAGA
+425 VLGGNLTVDAA
-437 TLLGYGILGGDL
+437 AALLGYGTIGGNL
-449 INNGTVV
+449 TNNGTVV
-456 PGGTTGTIGSL
+456 PGGTSGTMGAL
-467 SVGGNYAQ
+467 SVGGNYTQ
-475 ASTATL
+475 ASTAAL

-495 NGSATLNGLL
+495 SGSATLNGVL
-505 AITYDPG
+505 AIVYDPG

-524 ANGVSGKFSGTAAT
+524 ANGVSGKFSSTTAT
-538 LSGGANLGTLQSSVT
+538 LSGGANLGTLQSSLT
-553 YAANNV
+553 YDANSAN
-559 DLVLAN
+559 LVLAN
-565 ASTTSTP
+565 ASATV
-572 PPTTPPTTPVV
+572 TTPVV

-591 YAALGTAAV
+591 YTALGTAAV

-614 GGASAVPSGAPA
+614 GGASAATSGAQD
-626 GWISATGEQ
+626 GWIRATGEQ

-644 PGFEANQYGFL
+644 PGFQANQYGFL
-655 AGLAQRLGDY
+655 AGLEQRLGDY

-686 GTTDT
+686 GATDT

-697 ASRWLGPVG
+697 ASRWLGPLS

-720 KRPFP
+720 KRPFA
-725 GVGTAEGDHMG
+725 GIGTAEGDHMG
-736 QEFTTGAQASLPL
+736 QEFTTGAQAALPL

-760 GLRYAYFHANSF
+760 GLRYAYFHADSF
-772 GESGAAGQDLDVG
+772 GESGAAAQNLDVG
-785 TDNVHSLQPYAE
+785 SDNLHSLQPYAE
-797 LTLDKA
+797 LTLDRA
-803 FGDALKPVDVQLRVG
+803 FGDVLNPVNVQLRVG
-818 YAHEVLDA
+818 YARELLDA

-836 GTLFTA
+836 ETLFTA
-842 PGTSL
+842 PGVSL

-852 TTGISIGMQ
+852 TTGISIGLQ
-861 PVKNLTVSLGYDALI
+861 PVKNLMVSLGYDALI
-876 DTTHASAQAGTL
+876 NTTHASAQAGTL
-888 KADYRF
+888 KAEYRF

>member
-1 MHNQL
+1 
-6 SLRAALRP
+6 
-14 VRVIRHDPSTA
+14 
-25 SRAKAADA
+25 
-33 CRPIIR
+33 
-39 LTHCACGALAL
+39 
-50 FLVTAAPAW
+50 
-59 AQTSTWTNTGSGNW
+59 
-73 TTPGNWD
+73 
-80 TGTVPNTTVG
+80 
-90 ADIENGGTAVVTSSG
+90 VTSSG
-105 QTVNLLQVGE
+105 QTVGLLQVGVT
-115 AGTGSLVIQN
+115 GTGSLLIQN

-131 ASGAAFTLIG
+131 ASGAAFTVIG
-141 TGSFTINGQG
+141 TGSITINGQG

-183 AFIGEGTSSV
+183 AFVGEGSSSV
-193 STNISATVTGAG
+193 STNIGATVTGAG
-205 SYWNAGEFI
+205 SYWNAGEFL

-263 PGTALAIG
+263 PGTALAVG

-309 NLDGTST
+309 NLDGTSS

-338 GGILRAGAAS
+338 GGILRAGASS
-348 SNFISGFD
+348 SNFISGFG

-368 LDTNGFNV
+368 LDTNGFDV
-376 TVTDGLS
+376 TITDGLS
-383 GSGGLTKIGNG
+383 GSGGLTKIGSG
-394 TLVLNSNNTLT
+394 TLVLDSDNTLR

-411 AGTLA
+411 AGTLV
-416 VGDSTNSNA
+416 VGDSSSNA
-425 VLGGNLTVDAGA
+425 VLGGNLTVDAA
-437 TLLGYGILGGDL
+437 AALLGYGTIGGNL
-449 INNGTVV
+449 TNNGTVV
-456 PGGTTGTIGSL
+456 PGGTSGTMGAL
-467 SVGGNYAQ
+467 SVGGNYTQ
-475 ASTATL
+475 ASTAAL

-495 NGSATLNGLL
+495 SGSATLNGVL
-505 AITYDPG
+505 AIVYDPG

-524 ANGVSGKFSGTAAT
+524 ANGVSGKFSSTTAT
-538 LSGGANLGTLQSSVT
+538 LSGGANLGTLQSSLT
-553 YAANNV
+553 YDANSAN
-559 DLVLAN
+559 LVLAN
-565 ASTTSTP
+565 ASATV
-572 PPTTPPTTPVV
+572 TTPVV

-591 YAALGTAAV
+591 YTALGTAAV

-614 GGASAVPSGAPA
+614 GGASAATSGAQD
-626 GWISATGEQ
+626 GWIRATGEQ

-644 PGFEANQYGFL
+644 PGFQANQYGFL
-655 AGLAQRLGDY
+655 AGLEQRLGDY

-686 GTTDT
+686 GATDT

-697 ASRWLGPVG
+697 ASRWLGPLS

-720 KRPFP
+720 KRPFA
-725 GVGTAEGDHMG
+725 GIGTAEGDHMG
-736 QEFTTGAQASLPL
+736 QEFTTGAQAALPL

-760 GLRYAYFHANSF
+760 GLRYAYFHADSF
-772 GESGAAGQDLDVG
+772 GESGAAAQNLDVG
-785 TDNVHSLQPYAE
+785 PDNLHSLQPYAE

-803 FGDALKPVDVQLRVG
+803 FGDVLKPVNVQLRVG
-818 YAHEVLDA
+818 YARELLDT

-836 GTLFTA
+836 QTLFTA
-842 PGTSL
+842 PGVSL

-852 TTGISIGMQ
+852 TTGISIGLQ
-861 PVKNLTVSLGYDALI
+861 PVKNLMVSLGYDALI
-876 DTTHASAQAGTL
+876 NTTHASAQAGTL
-888 KADYRF
+888 KAEYRF

>member
-1 MHNQL
+1 ML
-6 SLRAALRP
+6 
-14 VRVIRHDPSTA
+14 
-25 SRAKAADA
+25 
-33 CRPIIR
+33 R
-39 LTHCACGALAL
+39 LTHCACGSLAL
-50 FLVTAAPAW
+50 FLVAAVPAW

-80 TGTVPNTTVG
+80 TGTVPSATVN

-105 QTVNLLQVGE
+105 QTVDLLQVGA

-131 ASGAAFTLIG
+131 ASGAAFTAIG
-141 TGSFTINGQG
+141 TGSLTINGQG
-151 STYSTPND
+151 STYSTPNN
-159 LLLGRGTGTNA
+159 LLLGRGTGSNA
-170 ITVENGGQLYTGN
+170 ITVENGGRLYTGN
-183 AFIGEGTSSV
+183 AFIGEGRSSV
-193 STNISATVTGAG
+193 STNISATVTGSG
-205 SYWNAGEFI
+205 TYWNAGEFL

-271 EFINGGEGNGTLTIS
+271 ELINGGEGNGTLTIS

-309 NLDGTST
+309 NLDGTPS
-316 ARGVLVTT
+316 ARGVLVTS
-324 SLAKDLGSGTVNFN
+324 SLARDLGSGTVNFN
-338 GGILRAGAAS
+338 GGILRAGAPS
-348 SNFISGFD
+348 SNFISGFS
-356 AGSLVVDTGGLY
+356 AGSLVVNSGGLY
-368 LDTNGFNV
+368 LDTNGFDV
-376 TVTDGLS
+376 TVTDGMS

-394 TLVLNSNNTLT
+394 TLVLNGDNTLT

-411 AGTLA
+411 AGTLE
-416 VGDSTNSNA
+416 VGDSSTTNA
-425 VLGGNLTVDAGA
+425 VLGGNLTVDAA
-437 TLLGYGILGGDL
+437 AAVLGYGTIGGNL

-456 PGGTTGTIGSL
+456 PGGTRGNIGTL
-467 SVGGNYAQ
+467 SVGGNYTQ

-487 TSASQLKV
+487 MSASQLKV
-495 NGSATLNGLL
+495 NGSATLNGVL

-512 TYTATQYTIVSA
+512 TYTARKYTIVSA
-524 ANGVSGKFSGTAAT
+524 SGGVSGKFSSTTAT
-538 LSGGANLGTLQSSVT
+538 LSGGANVGTLQSSVT
-553 YAANNV
+553 YDTNSA

-565 ASTTSTP
+565 AST
-572 PPTTPPTTPVV
+572 TTPVV

-591 YAALGTAAV
+591 YTALGTAAV

-614 GGASAVPSGAPA
+614 GGASTATPGAPN
-626 GWISATGEQ
+626 GWVRATGAQ
-635 TKVGGSNGE
+635 TKVGSSNGE
-644 PGFEANQYGFL
+644 PGFQANQYGFL
-655 AGLAQRLGDY
+655 AGLEQRLGDY

-674 HTDLDEQVTGDS
+674 HTDLDEQITGDS
-686 GTTDT
+686 GATDT

-697 ASRWLGPVG
+697 ASRWLGPVS

-713 GLDFLSQ
+713 GIDFLSQ
-720 KRPFP
+720 KRPFA

-772 GESGAAGQDLDVG
+772 GESGAAAQDLDVS

-803 FGDALKPVDVQLRVG
+803 FGDALKPVDVQLRVS
-818 YAHEVLDA
+818 YAREVLDA
-826 GRAVSVASQD
+826 SRAVSVASQD

-861 PVKNLTVSLGYDALI
+861 PVKNLRLSLGYDTLI
-876 DTTHASAQAGTL
+876 NTTHASAQAGTL
-888 KADYRF
+888 RADYRF

>member
-1 MHNQL
+1 M
-6 SLRAALRP
+6 
-14 VRVIRHDPSTA
+14 
-25 SRAKAADA
+25 
-33 CRPIIR
+33 
-39 LTHCACGALAL
+39 
-50 FLVTAAPAW
+50 
-59 AQTSTWTNTGSGNW
+59 
-73 TTPGNWD
+73 
-80 TGTVPNTTVG
+80 
-90 ADIENGGTAVVTSSG
+90 TSSG
-105 QTVNLLQVGE
+105 QTVGLLQVGVT
-115 AGTGSLVIQN
+115 GTGSLLIQN

-131 ASGAAFTLIG
+131 ASGAAFTVIG
-141 TGSFTINGQG
+141 TGSITINGQG

-183 AFIGEGTSSV
+183 AFVGEGSSSV
-193 STNISATVTGAG
+193 STNIGATVTGAG
-205 SYWNAGEFI
+205 SYWNAGEFL

-263 PGTALAIG
+263 PGTALAVG

-309 NLDGTST
+309 NLDGTSS

-338 GGILRAGAAS
+338 GGILRAGASS
-348 SNFISGFD
+348 SNFISGFG

-368 LDTNGFNV
+368 LDTNGFDV
-376 TVTDGLS
+376 TITDGLS
-383 GSGGLTKIGNG
+383 GSGGLTKIGSG
-394 TLVLNSNNTLT
+394 TLVLDSDNTLR

-411 AGTLA
+411 AGTLV
-416 VGDSTNSNA
+416 VGDSSSNA
-425 VLGGNLTVDAGA
+425 VLGGNLTVDAA
-437 TLLGYGILGGDL
+437 AALLGYGTIGGNL
-449 INNGTVV
+449 TNNGTVV
-456 PGGTTGTIGSL
+456 PGGTSGTMGAL
-467 SVGGNYAQ
+467 SVGGNYTQ
-475 ASTATL
+475 ASTAAL

-495 NGSATLNGLL
+495 SGSATLNGVL
-505 AITYDPG
+505 AIVYDPG

-524 ANGVSGKFSGTAAT
+524 ANGVSGKFSSTTAT
-538 LSGGANLGTLQSSVT
+538 LSGGANLGTLQSSLT
-553 YAANNV
+553 YDANSAN
-559 DLVLAN
+559 LVLAN
-565 ASTTSTP
+565 ASATV
-572 PPTTPPTTPVV
+572 TTPVV

-591 YAALGTAAV
+591 YTALGTAAV

-614 GGASAVPSGAPA
+614 GGASAATSGAQD
-626 GWISATGEQ
+626 GWIRATGEQ

-644 PGFEANQYGFL
+644 PGFQANQYGFL
-655 AGLAQRLGDY
+655 AGLEQRLGNY

-686 GTTDT
+686 GATDT

-697 ASRWLGPVG
+697 ASRWLGPLS

-720 KRPFP
+720 KRPFA
-725 GVGTAEGDHMG
+725 GIGTAEGDHMG
-736 QEFTTGAQASLPL
+736 QEFTTGAQAALPL

-760 GLRYAYFHANSF
+760 GLRYAYFHADSF
-772 GESGAAGQDLDVG
+772 GESGAAAQNLDVG
-785 TDNVHSLQPYAE
+785 PDNLHSLQPYAE
-797 LTLDKA
+797 LTLDRA
-803 FGDALKPVDVQLRVG
+803 FGDVLNPVNVQLRVG
-818 YAHEVLDA
+818 YARELLDA

-836 GTLFTA
+836 ETLFTA
-842 PGTSL
+842 PGVSL

-852 TTGISIGMQ
+852 TTGISIGLQ
-861 PVKNLTVSLGYDALI
+861 PVKNLMVSLGYDALI
-876 DTTHASAQAGTL
+876 NTTHASAQAGTL
-888 KADYRF
+888 KAEYRF

>member
-1 MHNQL
+1 MRNQL

-14 VRVIRHDPSTA
+14 VRAIRHDLSAPR
-25 SRAKAADA
+25 RAKAADA
-33 CRPIIR
+33 CRPMLR
-39 LTHCACGALAL
+39 LTHCACGSLAL
-50 FLVTAAPAW
+50 FLVAAVPAW

-80 TGTVPNTTVG
+80 TGTVPSATVN

-105 QTVNLLQVGE
+105 QTVDLLQVGA

-131 ASGAAFTLIG
+131 ASGAAFTAIG
-141 TGSFTINGQG
+141 TGSLTINGQG
-151 STYSTPND
+151 STYSTPNN
-159 LLLGRGTGTNA
+159 LLLGRGTGSNA
-170 ITVENGGQLYTGN
+170 ITVENGGRLYTGN
-183 AFIGEGTSSV
+183 AFIGEGRSSV
-193 STNISATVTGAG
+193 STNISATVTGSG
-205 SYWNAGEFI
+205 TYWNAGEFL

-271 EFINGGEGNGTLTIS
+271 ELINGGEGNGTLTIS

-309 NLDGTST
+309 NLDGTPS
-316 ARGVLVTT
+316 ARGVLVTS
-324 SLAKDLGSGTVNFN
+324 SLARDLGSGTVNFN
-338 GGILRAGAAS
+338 GGILRAGAPS
-348 SNFISGFD
+348 SNFISGFS
-356 AGSLVVDTGGLY
+356 AGSLVVNSGGLY
-368 LDTNGFNV
+368 LDTNGFDV
-376 TVTDGLS
+376 TVTDGMS

-394 TLVLNSNNTLT
+394 TLVLNGDNTLT

-411 AGTLA
+411 AGTLE
-416 VGDSTNSNA
+416 VGDSSTTNA
-425 VLGGNLTVDAGA
+425 VLGGNLTVDAA
-437 TLLGYGILGGDL
+437 AAVLGYGTIGGNL

-456 PGGTTGTIGSL
+456 PGGTRGNIGTL
-467 SVGGNYAQ
+467 SVGGNYTQ

-487 TSASQLKV
+487 MSASQLKV
-495 NGSATLNGLL
+495 NGSATLNGVL

-512 TYTATQYTIVSA
+512 TYTARKYTIVSA
-524 ANGVSGKFSGTAAT
+524 SGGVSGKFSSTTAT

-553 YAANNV
+553 YDTNSA

-565 ASTTSTP
+565 AST
-572 PPTTPPTTPVV
+572 TTPVV

-591 YAALGTAAV
+591 YTALGTAAV

-614 GGASAVPSGAPA
+614 GGASTATPGAPN
-626 GWISATGEQ
+626 GWVRATGAQ
-635 TKVGGSNGE
+635 TKVGSSNGE
-644 PGFEANQYGFL
+644 PGFQANQYGFL
-655 AGLAQRLGDY
+655 AGLEQRLGDY

-674 HTDLDEQVTGDS
+674 HTDLDEQITGDS
-686 GTTDT
+686 GATDT

-697 ASRWLGPVG
+697 ASRWLGPVS

-713 GLDFLSQ
+713 GIDFLSQ
-720 KRPFP
+720 KRPFA

-772 GESGAAGQDLDVG
+772 GESGAAAQDLDVS

-803 FGDALKPVDVQLRVG
+803 FGDALKPVDVQLRVS
-818 YAHEVLDA
+818 YAREVLDA
-826 GRAVSVASQD
+826 SRAVSVASQD

-861 PVKNLTVSLGYDALI
+861 PVKNLRLSLGYDTLI
-876 DTTHASAQAGTL
+876 NTTHASAQAGTL
-888 KADYRF
+888 RADYRF

>member
-1 MHNQL
+1 M
-6 SLRAALRP
+6 
-14 VRVIRHDPSTA
+14 
-25 SRAKAADA
+25 
-33 CRPIIR
+33 
-39 LTHCACGALAL
+39 
-50 FLVTAAPAW
+50 
-59 AQTSTWTNTGSGNW
+59 
-73 TTPGNWD
+73 
-80 TGTVPNTTVG
+80 
-90 ADIENGGTAVVTSSG
+90 TSSG
-105 QTVNLLQVGE
+105 QTVGLLQVGVT
-115 AGTGSLVIQN
+115 GTGSLLIQN

-131 ASGAAFTLIG
+131 ASGAAFTVIG
-141 TGSFTINGQG
+141 TGSITINGQG

-183 AFIGEGTSSV
+183 AFVGEGSSSV
-193 STNISATVTGAG
+193 STNIGATVTGAG
-205 SYWNAGEFI
+205 SYWNAGEFL

-263 PGTALAIG
+263 PGTALAVG

-309 NLDGTST
+309 NLDGTSS

-338 GGILRAGAAS
+338 GGILRAGASS
-348 SNFISGFD
+348 SNFISGFG

-368 LDTNGFNV
+368 LDTNGFDV
-376 TVTDGLS
+376 TITDGLS
-383 GSGGLTKIGNG
+383 GSGGLTKIGGG
-394 TLVLNSNNTLT
+394 TLVLDSDNTLR

-411 AGTLA
+411 AGTLV
-416 VGDSTNSNA
+416 VGDSSSNA
-425 VLGGNLTVDAGA
+425 VLGGNLTVDAA
-437 TLLGYGILGGDL
+437 AALLGYGTIGGNL
-449 INNGTVV
+449 TNNGTVV
-456 PGGTTGTIGSL
+456 PGGTSGTMDAL
-467 SVGGNYAQ
+467 SVGGNYTQ
-475 ASTATL
+475 ASTAAL

-495 NGSATLNGLL
+495 SGSATLNGVL
-505 AITYDPG
+505 AIVYDPG

-524 ANGVSGKFSGTAAT
+524 ANGVSGKFSSTTAT
-538 LSGGANLGTLQSSVT
+538 LSGGANLGTLQSSLT
-553 YAANNV
+553 YDANSAN
-559 DLVLAN
+559 LVLAN
-565 ASTTSTP
+565 ASATV
-572 PPTTPPTTPVV
+572 TTPVV

-591 YAALGTAAV
+591 YTALGTAAV

-614 GGASAVPSGAPA
+614 GGASAATSGAQD
-626 GWISATGEQ
+626 GWIRATGEQ

-644 PGFEANQYGFL
+644 PGFQANQYGFL
-655 AGLAQRLGDY
+655 AGLEQRLGNY

-686 GTTDT
+686 GATDT

-697 ASRWLGPVG
+697 ASRWLGPLS

-720 KRPFP
+720 KRPFA
-725 GVGTAEGDHMG
+725 GIGTAEGDHMG
-736 QEFTTGAQASLPL
+736 QEFTTGAQAALPL

-760 GLRYAYFHANSF
+760 GLRYAYFHADSF
-772 GESGAAGQDLDVG
+772 GESGAAAQNLDVG
-785 TDNVHSLQPYAE
+785 PDNLHSLQPYAE

-803 FGDALKPVDVQLRVG
+803 FGDVLKPVNVQLRVG
-818 YAHEVLDA
+818 YARELLDT

-836 GTLFTA
+836 QTLFTA
-842 PGTSL
+842 PGVSL

-852 TTGISIGMQ
+852 TTGISIGLQ
-861 PVKNLTVSLGYDALI
+861 PVKSLMVSLGYDALI
-876 DTTHASAQAGTL
+876 NTTHASAQAGTL
-888 KADYRF
+888 KAEYRF

>member
-1 MHNQL
+1 M
-6 SLRAALRP
+6 
-14 VRVIRHDPSTA
+14 
-25 SRAKAADA
+25 
-33 CRPIIR
+33 
-39 LTHCACGALAL
+39 
-50 FLVTAAPAW
+50 
-59 AQTSTWTNTGSGNW
+59 
-73 TTPGNWD
+73 
-80 TGTVPNTTVG
+80 
-90 ADIENGGTAVVTSSG
+90 TSSG
-105 QTVNLLQVGE
+105 QTVGLLQVGVT
-115 AGTGSLVIQN
+115 GTGSLLIQN

-131 ASGAAFTLIG
+131 ASGAAFTVIG
-141 TGSFTINGQG
+141 TGSITINGQG

-183 AFIGEGTSSV
+183 AFVGEGSSSV
-193 STNISATVTGAG
+193 STNIGATVTGAG
-205 SYWNAGEFI
+205 SYWNAGEFL

-263 PGTALAIG
+263 PGTALAVG

-309 NLDGTST
+309 NLDGTSS

-338 GGILRAGAAS
+338 GGILRAGASS
-348 SNFISGFD
+348 SNFISGFG

-368 LDTNGFNV
+368 LDTNGFDV
-376 TVTDGLS
+376 TITDGLS
-383 GSGGLTKIGNG
+383 GSGGLTKIGSG
-394 TLVLNSNNTLT
+394 TLVLDSDNTLR

-411 AGTLA
+411 AGTLV
-416 VGDSTNSNA
+416 VGDSSSNA
-425 VLGGNLTVDAGA
+425 VLGGNLTVDAA
-437 TLLGYGILGGDL
+437 AALLGYGTIGGNL
-449 INNGTVV
+449 TNNGTVV
-456 PGGTTGTIGSL
+456 PGGTSGTMGAL
-467 SVGGNYAQ
+467 SVGGNYTQ
-475 ASTATL
+475 ASTAAL

-495 NGSATLNGLL
+495 SGSATLNGVL
-505 AITYDPG
+505 AIVYDPG

-524 ANGVSGKFSGTAAT
+524 ANGVSGKFSSTTAT
-538 LSGGANLGTLQSSVT
+538 LSGGANLGTLQSSLT
-553 YAANNV
+553 YDANSAN
-559 DLVLAN
+559 LVLAN
-565 ASTTSTP
+565 ASATV
-572 PPTTPPTTPVV
+572 TTPVV

-591 YAALGTAAV
+591 YTALGTAAV

-614 GGASAVPSGAPA
+614 GGASAATSGAQD
-626 GWISATGEQ
+626 GWIRATGEQ

-644 PGFEANQYGFL
+644 PGFQANQYGFL
-655 AGLAQRLGDY
+655 AGLEQRLGNY

-686 GTTDT
+686 GATDT

-697 ASRWLGPVG
+697 ASRWLGPLS

-720 KRPFP
+720 KRPFA
-725 GVGTAEGDHMG
+725 GIGTAEGDHMG
-736 QEFTTGAQASLPL
+736 QEFTTGAQAALPL

-760 GLRYAYFHANSF
+760 GLRYAYFHADSF
-772 GESGAAGQDLDVG
+772 GESGAAAQNLDVG
-785 TDNVHSLQPYAE
+785 SDNLHSLQPYAE
-797 LTLDKA
+797 LTLDRA
-803 FGDALKPVDVQLRVG
+803 FGDVLNPVNVQLRVG
-818 YAHEVLDA
+818 YARELLDA

-836 GTLFTA
+836 ETLFTA
-842 PGTSL
+842 PGVSL

-852 TTGISIGMQ
+852 TTGISIGLQ
-861 PVKNLTVSLGYDALI
+861 PVKNLMVSLGYDALI
-876 DTTHASAQAGTL
+876 NTTHASAQAGTL
-888 KADYRF
+888 KAEYRF

>member
-1 MHNQL
+1 
-6 SLRAALRP
+6 
-14 VRVIRHDPSTA
+14 
-25 SRAKAADA
+25 
-33 CRPIIR
+33 
-39 LTHCACGALAL
+39 
-50 FLVTAAPAW
+50 
-59 AQTSTWTNTGSGNW
+59 
-73 TTPGNWD
+73 
-80 TGTVPNTTVG
+80 
-90 ADIENGGTAVVTSSG
+90 VTSSG
-105 QTVNLLQVGE
+105 QTVGLLQVGVT
-115 AGTGSLVIQN
+115 GTGSLLIQN

-131 ASGAAFTLIG
+131 ASGAAFTVIG
-141 TGSFTINGQG
+141 TGSITINGQG

-183 AFIGEGTSSV
+183 AFVGEGSSSV
-193 STNISATVTGAG
+193 STNIGATVTGAG
-205 SYWNAGEFI
+205 SYWNAGEFL

-263 PGTALAIG
+263 PGTALAVG

-309 NLDGTST
+309 NLDGTSS

-338 GGILRAGAAS
+338 GGILRAGASS
-348 SNFISGFD
+348 SNFISGFG

-368 LDTNGFNV
+368 LDTNGFDV
-376 TVTDGLS
+376 TITDGLS
-383 GSGGLTKIGNG
+383 GSGGLTKIGSG
-394 TLVLNSNNTLT
+394 TLVLDSDNTLR

-411 AGTLA
+411 AGTLV
-416 VGDSTNSNA
+416 VGDSSSNA
-425 VLGGNLTVDAGA
+425 VLGGNLTVDAA
-437 TLLGYGILGGDL
+437 AALLGYGTIGGNL
-449 INNGTVV
+449 TNNGTVV
-456 PGGTTGTIGSL
+456 PGGTSGTMGAL
-467 SVGGNYAQ
+467 SVGGNYTQ
-475 ASTATL
+475 ASTAAL

-495 NGSATLNGLL
+495 SGSATLNGVL
-505 AITYDPG
+505 AIVYDPG

-524 ANGVSGKFSGTAAT
+524 ANGVSGKFSSTTAT
-538 LSGGANLGTLQSSVT
+538 LSGGANLGTLQSSLT
-553 YAANNV
+553 YDANSAN
-559 DLVLAN
+559 LVLAN
-565 ASTTSTP
+565 ASATV
-572 PPTTPPTTPVV
+572 TTPVV

-591 YAALGTAAV
+591 YTALGTAAV

-614 GGASAVPSGAPA
+614 GGASAATSGAQD
-626 GWISATGEQ
+626 GWIRATGEQ

-644 PGFEANQYGFL
+644 PGFQANQYGFL
-655 AGLAQRLGDY
+655 AGLEQRLGDY

-686 GTTDT
+686 GATDT

-697 ASRWLGPVG
+697 ASRWLGPLS

-720 KRPFP
+720 KRPFA
-725 GVGTAEGDHMG
+725 GIGTAEGDHMG
-736 QEFTTGAQASLPL
+736 QEFTTGAQAALSL

-760 GLRYAYFHANSF
+760 GLRYAYFHADSF
-772 GESGAAGQDLDVG
+772 GESGAAAQNLDVG
-785 TDNVHSLQPYAE
+785 SDNLHSLQPYAE
-797 LTLDKA
+797 LTLDRA
-803 FGDALKPVDVQLRVG
+803 FGDVLNPVNVQLRVG
-818 YAHEVLDA
+818 YARELLDA

-836 GTLFTA
+836 ETLFTA
-842 PGTSL
+842 PGVSL

-852 TTGISIGMQ
+852 TTGISIGLQ
-861 PVKNLTVSLGYDALI
+861 PVKSLMVSLGYDALI
-876 DTTHASAQAGTL
+876 NTTHASAQAGTL
-888 KADYRF
+888 KAEYRF

>member
-1 MHNQL
+1 M
-6 SLRAALRP
+6 
-14 VRVIRHDPSTA
+14 
-25 SRAKAADA
+25 
-33 CRPIIR
+33 
-39 LTHCACGALAL
+39 
-50 FLVTAAPAW
+50 
-59 AQTSTWTNTGSGNW
+59 
-73 TTPGNWD
+73 
-80 TGTVPNTTVG
+80 
-90 ADIENGGTAVVTSSG
+90 TSSG
-105 QTVNLLQVGE
+105 QTVGLLQVGVT
-115 AGTGSLVIQN
+115 GTGSLLIQN

-131 ASGAAFTLIG
+131 ASGAAFTVIG
-141 TGSFTINGQG
+141 TGSITINGQG

-183 AFIGEGTSSV
+183 AFVGEGSSSV
-193 STNISATVTGAG
+193 STNIGATVTGAG
-205 SYWNAGEFI
+205 SYWNAGEFL

-236 STVAIESIGSGATG
+236 STVAIESIGSGAAG

-263 PGTALAIG
+263 PGTALAVG

-309 NLDGTST
+309 NLDGTSS

-338 GGILRAGAAS
+338 GGILRAGASS
-348 SNFISGFD
+348 SNFISGFG

-368 LDTNGFNV
+368 LDTNGFDV
-376 TVTDGLS
+376 TITDGLS
-383 GSGGLTKIGNG
+383 GSGGLTKIGSG
-394 TLVLNSNNTLT
+394 TLVLDSDNTLR

-411 AGTLA
+411 AGTLV
-416 VGDSTNSNA
+416 VGDSSSNA
-425 VLGGNLTVDAGA
+425 VLGGNLTVDAA
-437 TLLGYGILGGDL
+437 AALLGYGTTGGNL
-449 INNGTVV
+449 TNNGTVV
-456 PGGTTGTIGSL
+456 PGGTSGTMGAL
-467 SVGGNYAQ
+467 SVGGNYTQ
-475 ASTATL
+475 ASTAAL

-495 NGSATLNGLL
+495 SGSATLNGVL
-505 AITYDPG
+505 AIVYDPG

-524 ANGVSGKFSGTAAT
+524 ANGVSGKFSSTTAT
-538 LSGGANLGTLQSSVT
+538 LSGGANLGTLQSSLT
-553 YAANNV
+553 YDANSAN
-559 DLVLAN
+559 LLLAN
-565 ASTTSTP
+565 ALATV
-572 PPTTPPTTPVV
+572 TTPVV

-591 YAALGTAAV
+591 YTALGTAAV

-614 GGASAVPSGAPA
+614 GGASAATSGAQD
-626 GWISATGEQ
+626 GWIRATGEQ

-644 PGFEANQYGFL
+644 PGFQANQYGFL
-655 AGLAQRLGDY
+655 AGLEQRLGDY

-686 GTTDT
+686 GATDT

-697 ASRWLGPVG
+697 ASRWLGPLS

-720 KRPFP
+720 KRPFA
-725 GVGTAEGDHMG
+725 GIGTAEGDHMG
-736 QEFTTGAQASLPL
+736 QEFTTGAQAALPL

-760 GLRYAYFHANSF
+760 GLRYAYFHADSF
-772 GESGAAGQDLDVG
+772 GESGAAAQNLDVG
-785 TDNVHSLQPYAE
+785 PDNPHSLQPYAE

-803 FGDALKPVDVQLRVG
+803 FGDVLKPVNVQLRVG
-818 YAHEVLDA
+818 YARELLDT

-836 GTLFTA
+836 QTLFTA
-842 PGTSL
+842 PGVSL

-852 TTGISIGMQ
+852 TTGISIGLQ
-861 PVKNLTVSLGYDALI
+861 PVKNLMVSLGYDALI
-876 DTTHASAQAGTL
+876 NTTHASAQAGTL
-888 KADYRF
+888 KAEYRF